1 MFLLHK
7 AVRQDQGH
15 GFLRK
20 TKLGLLSGIVLTGA
34 FSSLFLSGVV
44 SADEQPNTST
54 TSNIVQTP
62 PSAPNNQFETETVH
76 TVKETEQKAKVED
89 VKALG
94 VSVTQTETENV
105 GKAQTPSEVEPLRTT
120 AEEKVDAQIRD
131 LESAKAEQEQ
141 VKADRAKIDEFKTT
155 FINANYIKVKA
166 RVISQVNSR
175 DIDEDVSK
183 ESTVSPITSSSGEI
197 RYLKA
202 NELDLT
208 DTQGLYSAV
217 SKPTTEEVTET
228 FVKMPTNLGVTNN
241 YATNRIN
248 IGYPA
253 RIVELT
259 PNTVYSYTITPR
271 SNSVLSSVYG
281 IGSIETTAKFEY
293 TLPEETKLYA
303 TFSSKPV
310 ETHVIIK
317 NLTRRAE
324 NHTDFIG
331 YTRTYTYKDKQGNI
345 IPIKDLYAKFLDVQ
359 GFKGKGVITSSDIPK
374 SKLSEFELRS
384 VGADYTYR
392 QETSLLGENTIS
404 QKEYIASKVVPN
416 KRNQFTPRIV
426 YASNLQRVELT
437 DTEKAINGVSRTFHT
452 VTYTEV
458 QNKGLVTQKFVNE
471 QGVEIAPSVKSE
483 LKEVGSDVSLTHP
496 TDLDFENK
504 RYTFKEQDKQDITEI
519 VKGETVITYVYKQ
532 KYENNLPPVE
542 TETKIPIT
550 TTYVEDKTIDYGTE
564 IVESNGSEGKIV
576 TTTPKIVNE
585 LDGTVTDGKPTEKET
600 PMVPKVVKVGTK
612 PKVVETPIEFT
623 TTYEADPTK
632 EVGVTE
638 VKVAGV
644 LGKTITTTTY
654 TFDPDTWRVTVNP
667 STETREEP
675 TNKVVLVGTK
685 PSVTTT
691 PIPIET
697 EVISDLDLFEGE
709 EIEVSKGKEG
719 LTTVTVNHELDR
731 ATGKVTDL
739 PPVTT
744 VTPMEKRIVHVG
756 TKKRLANVITHYYK
770 VGTTEKI
777 HEDEIQRDLEVGSPY
792 KTGAD
797 FPEVVEVSHTNQ
809 TRTETLTTTV
819 YKLVETPNTATGIL
833 SREGAEV
840 VYYFKPV
847 VTTEVLQKNPTD
859 APKVELEEYTQ
870 PIGTSGEPLVNTEVE
885 FSGGVV
891 PNYAPKVDLGE
902 YTQPIG
908 TSGEPETHSNSTY
921 LKPLGTNGDPLVNTE
936 VEFTGGVTPNEVPK
950 LDVPTYD
957 NGTVPNTSPI
967 KELDEFKG
975 GVNPFDAP
983 TLDKP
988 EFKGGVTP
996 FDAPTLNK
1004 PELKVPEKP
1013 QNAPKQPK
1021 TPTEGKTTPTLNEP
1035 LKEQKRASE
1044 SKPTLPNTG
1053 TSESD
1058 LVISSLG
1065 VLGILGLLGFSKWKK
1080 SSDLEN

>member
-1 MFLLHK
+1 VFLLHK
-7 AVRQDQGH
+7 AVKQEKGH
-15 GFLRK
+15 GYLRK
-20 TKLGLLSGIVLTGA
+20 TKLGLLSGIILTTALG
-34 FSSLFLSGVV
+34 SLFLNGIV
-44 SADEQPNTST
+44 SADEQPNSST
-54 TSNIVQTP
+54 PPNAAQTP
-62 PSAPNNQFETETVH
+62 PSETVVQSEYETSTTH
-76 TVKETEQKAKVED
+76 TVKETELKAKVEE

-94 VSVTQTETENV
+94 VKVTETPTENV
-105 GKAQTPSEVEPLRTT
+105 GVANSSSEVTHLRTT
-120 AEEKVDAQIRD
+120 AEEKVDSQIRD

-141 VKADRAKIDEFKTT
+141 VKADRTKIDEFKNTL
-155 FINANYIKVKA
+155 INANYIKVKA
-166 RVISQVNSR
+166 RLVSQVNSR

-183 ESTVSPITSSSGEI
+183 EASVSPITSSSGEI

-202 NELDLT
+202 NELELT
-208 DTQGLYSAV
+208 DSQGLYNAV

-228 FVKMPTNLGVTNN
+228 FIKVPDRIGITDK
-241 YATNRIN
+241 YATNRVN

-271 SNSVLSSVYG
+271 SDSVLSSIYG

-345 IPIKDLYAKFLDVQ
+345 IPIKDLYAKFLDIQ

-384 VGADYTYR
+384 AGADYTYR

-426 YASNLQRVELT
+426 YASNIQRVELT

-483 LKEVGSDVSLTHP
+483 LKEVGSEVSLTHP

-585 LDGTVTDGKPTEKET
+585 LDGIVTDGKPTEKET

-612 PKVVETPIEFT
+612 PKVVETT
-623 TTYEADPTK
+623 TPYTTRYVEDNTK
-632 EVGVTE
+632 DKDYREVTRTG
-638 VKVAGV
+638 KA
-644 LGKTITTTTY
+644 GKTTTTTTY
-654 TFDPDTWRVTVNP
+654 TLNPNTGAVTSN
-667 STETREEP
+667 EP
-675 TNKVVLVGTK
+675 TTITEEAVEEVIIVGTK
-685 PSVTTT
+685 PTVVETTT
-691 PIPIET
+691 PYTTRYVEDNTKDKDYREVTRPGKAGKTTTTTTYTLDPNTGAVTPNEPTTITEEAVE
-697 EVISDLDLFEGE
+697 EVI
-709 EIEVSKGKEG
+709 
-719 LTTVTVNHELDR
+719 T
-731 ATGKVTDL
+731 
-739 PPVTT
+739 
-744 VTPMEKRIVHVG
+744 VG
-756 TKKRLANVITHYYK
+756 TKPK
-770 VGTTEKI
+770 VE
-777 HEDEIQRDLEVGSPY
+777 
-792 KTGAD
+792 
-797 FPEVVEVSHTNQ
+797 
-809 TRTETLTTTV
+809 
-819 YKLVETPNTATGIL
+819 
-833 SREGAEV
+833 
-840 VYYFKPV
+840 
-847 VTTEVLQKNPTD
+847 
-859 APKVELEEYTQ
+859 APKVET
-870 PIGTSGEPLVNTEVE
+870 PKVE
-885 FSGGVV
+885 TPKVETPKV
-891 PNYAPKVDLGE
+891 ETPKVETPKVETPKVETPKVETPKVEAPKV
-902 YTQPIG
+902 
-908 TSGEPETHSNSTY
+908 ETP
-921 LKPLGTNGDPLVNTE
+921 K
-936 VEFTGGVTPNEVPK
+936 VETPKVETPKVETPKVETPKVETPKVEVPK
-950 LDVPTYD
+950 
-957 NGTVPNTSPI
+957 S
-967 KELDEFKG
+967 
-975 GVNPFDAP
+975 
-983 TLDKP
+983 
-988 EFKGGVTP
+988 
-996 FDAPTLNK
+996 
-1004 PELKVPEKP
+1004 
-1013 QNAPKQPK
+1013 K
-1021 TPTEGKTTPTLNEP
+1021 TPTEQSTKETSQIPTSVAS
-1035 LKEQKRASE
+1035 KRE
-1044 SKPTLPNTG
+1044 ELPNTG
-1053 TSESD
+1053 TED
-1058 LVISSLG
+1058 HANLV
-1065 VLGILGLLGFSKWKK
+1065 VLGLLGVLSGFGFLAHKK
-1080 SSDLEN
+1080 KEVEK

>member
-7 AVRQDQGH
+7 AVKQEKGH
-15 GFLRK
+15 GYLRK
-20 TKLGLLSGIVLTGA
+20 TKLGLLSGIILTTALG
-34 FSSLFLSGVV
+34 SLFLNGIV
-44 SADEQPNTST
+44 SADEQPNSST
-54 TSNIVQTP
+54 PPNAAQTP
-62 PSAPNNQFETETVH
+62 PSETVVQSEYETSTTH
-76 TVKETEQKAKVED
+76 TVKETELKAKVEE

-94 VSVTQTETENV
+94 VKVTETPTENV
-105 GKAQTPSEVEPLRTT
+105 GVANSSSEVTHLRTT
-120 AEEKVDAQIRD
+120 AEEKVDSQIRD

-141 VKADRAKIDEFKTT
+141 VKADRTKIDEFKNTL
-155 FINANYIKVKA
+155 INANYIKVKA
-166 RVISQVNSR
+166 RLVSQVNSR

-183 ESTVSPITSSSGEI
+183 EASVSPITSSSGEI

-202 NELDLT
+202 NELELT
-208 DTQGLYSAV
+208 DSQGLYNAV

-228 FVKMPTNLGVTNN
+228 FIKVPDRIGITDK
-241 YATNRIN
+241 YATNRVN

-271 SNSVLSSVYG
+271 SDSVLSSIYG

-345 IPIKDLYAKFLDVQ
+345 IPIKDLYAKFLDIQ

-384 VGADYTYR
+384 AGADYTYR

-426 YASNLQRVELT
+426 YASNIQRVELT

-483 LKEVGSDVSLTHP
+483 LKEVGSEVSLTHP

-585 LDGTVTDGKPTEKET
+585 LDGIVTDGKPTEKET

-612 PKVVETPIEFT
+612 PTVVETT
-623 TTYEADPTK
+623 TPYTTRYVEDNTK
-632 EVGVTE
+632 DKDYREVTKSG
-638 VKVAGV
+638 KA
-644 LGKTITTTTY
+644 GKTTTTTTY
-654 TFDPDTWRVTVNP
+654 TLNPNTGAVTSN
-667 STETREEP
+667 EP
-675 TNKVVLVGTK
+675 TMITEEAVEEVITVGTK
-685 PSVTTT
+685 PTVVETTT
-691 PIPIET
+691 PYTTRYVEDNTKDKDYREVTKSGKSGKTTTTTTYTLNPNTGAVTSNEPTTITEEAVE
-697 EVISDLDLFEGE
+697 EVI
-709 EIEVSKGKEG
+709 
-719 LTTVTVNHELDR
+719 T
-731 ATGKVTDL
+731 
-739 PPVTT
+739 
-744 VTPMEKRIVHVG
+744 VG
-756 TKKRLANVITHYYK
+756 TKPTVVETTTPYTTRYVEDNTKDKDYREVTRPGKSGKTTTTTTYTLDPNTGAVTPNEPTTITEEAVEEVIT
-770 VGTTEKI
+770 VGTK
-777 HEDEIQRDLEVGSPY
+777 P
-792 KTGAD
+792 K
-797 FPEVVEVSHTNQ
+797 VE
-809 TRTETLTTTV
+809 
-819 YKLVETPNTATGIL
+819 
-833 SREGAEV
+833 
-840 VYYFKPV
+840 
-847 VTTEVLQKNPTD
+847 
-859 APKVELEEYTQ
+859 APKVET
-870 PIGTSGEPLVNTEVE
+870 PKVE
-885 FSGGVV
+885 TPKVETPKV
-891 PNYAPKVDLGE
+891 ETPKVETPKVETPKVETPKVETPKVETPKVETPKVETPKVETPKVEAPKVE
-902 YTQPIG
+902 APKI
-908 TSGEPETHSNSTY
+908 
-921 LKPLGTNGDPLVNTE
+921 
-936 VEFTGGVTPNEVPK
+936 EVPK
-950 LDVPTYD
+950 
-957 NGTVPNTSPI
+957 S
-967 KELDEFKG
+967 
-975 GVNPFDAP
+975 
-983 TLDKP
+983 
-988 EFKGGVTP
+988 
-996 FDAPTLNK
+996 
-1004 PELKVPEKP
+1004 
-1013 QNAPKQPK
+1013 K
-1021 TPTEGKTTPTLNEP
+1021 TPTEQSTKETSQIPTSVAS
-1035 LKEQKRASE
+1035 KRE
-1044 SKPTLPNTG
+1044 ELPNTG
-1053 TSESD
+1053 TED
-1058 LVISSLG
+1058 HANLV
-1065 VLGILGLLGFSKWKK
+1065 VLGLLGVLSGFGFLAHKK
-1080 SSDLEN
+1080 KEVEK

>member
-7 AVRQDQGH
+7 AVKQEKGH
-15 GFLRK
+15 GYLRK
-20 TKLGLLSGIVLTGA
+20 TKLGLLSGIILTTALG
-34 FSSLFLSGVV
+34 SLFLNGIV
-44 SADEQPNTST
+44 SADEQPNSST
-54 TSNIVQTP
+54 PPNAAQTP
-62 PSAPNNQFETETVH
+62 PSETVVQSEYETSTTH
-76 TVKETEQKAKVED
+76 TVKETELKAKVEE

-94 VSVTQTETENV
+94 VKVTETPTENV
-105 GKAQTPSEVEPLRTT
+105 GVANSSSEVTHLRTT
-120 AEEKVDAQIRD
+120 AEEKVDSQIRD

-141 VKADRAKIDEFKTT
+141 VKADRTKIDEFKNTL
-155 FINANYIKVKA
+155 INANYIKVKA
-166 RVISQVNSR
+166 RLVSQVNSR

-183 ESTVSPITSSSGEI
+183 EASVSPITSSSGEI

-202 NELDLT
+202 NELELT
-208 DTQGLYSAV
+208 DSQGLYNAV

-228 FVKMPTNLGVTNN
+228 FIKVPDRIGITDK
-241 YATNRIN
+241 YATNRVN

-271 SNSVLSSVYG
+271 SDSVLSSIYG

-345 IPIKDLYAKFLDVQ
+345 IPIKDLYAKFLDIQ

-384 VGADYTYR
+384 AGADYTYR

-426 YASNLQRVELT
+426 YASNIQRVELT

-483 LKEVGSDVSLTHP
+483 LKEVGSEVSLTHP

-576 TTTPKIVNE
+576 TTTSKIVNE
-585 LDGTVTDGKPTEKET
+585 LDGTVTDGKSTEKET

-612 PKVVETPIEFT
+612 PTVVETT
-623 TTYEADPTK
+623 TPYTTRYVEDNTK
-632 EVGVTE
+632 DKDYREVTKSG
-638 VKVAGV
+638 KS
-644 LGKTITTTTY
+644 GKTTTTTTY
-654 TFDPDTWRVTVNP
+654 TLNPNTGAVTSN
-667 STETREEP
+667 EP
-675 TNKVVLVGTK
+675 TMITEEAVEEVITVGTK
-685 PSVTTT
+685 PTVVETTT
-691 PIPIET
+691 PYTTRYVEDNTKDKDYREVTKSGKSGKTTTTTTYTLNPNTGAVTSNEPTTITEEAVE
-697 EVISDLDLFEGE
+697 EVI
-709 EIEVSKGKEG
+709 
-719 LTTVTVNHELDR
+719 T
-731 ATGKVTDL
+731 
-739 PPVTT
+739 
-744 VTPMEKRIVHVG
+744 VG
-756 TKKRLANVITHYYK
+756 TKPTVVETTTPYTTRYVEDNTKDKDYREVTRPGKSGKTTTTTTYTLDPNTGAVTPNEPTTITEEAVEEVIT
-770 VGTTEKI
+770 VGTK
-777 HEDEIQRDLEVGSPY
+777 P
-792 KTGAD
+792 K
-797 FPEVVEVSHTNQ
+797 VE
-809 TRTETLTTTV
+809 
-819 YKLVETPNTATGIL
+819 
-833 SREGAEV
+833 
-840 VYYFKPV
+840 
-847 VTTEVLQKNPTD
+847 
-859 APKVELEEYTQ
+859 APKVET
-870 PIGTSGEPLVNTEVE
+870 
-885 FSGGVV
+885 
-891 PNYAPKVDLGE
+891 PKV
-902 YTQPIG
+902 
-908 TSGEPETHSNSTY
+908 ETP
-921 LKPLGTNGDPLVNTE
+921 K
-936 VEFTGGVTPNEVPK
+936 VETPKVETPKVEVPK
-950 LDVPTYD
+950 
-957 NGTVPNTSPI
+957 S
-967 KELDEFKG
+967 
-975 GVNPFDAP
+975 
-983 TLDKP
+983 
-988 EFKGGVTP
+988 
-996 FDAPTLNK
+996 
-1004 PELKVPEKP
+1004 
-1013 QNAPKQPK
+1013 K
-1021 TPTEGKTTPTLNEP
+1021 TPTEQSTKETSQIPTSVAS
-1035 LKEQKRASE
+1035 KRE
-1044 SKPTLPNTG
+1044 ELPNTG
-1053 TSESD
+1053 TED
-1058 LVISSLG
+1058 HANLV
-1065 VLGILGLLGFSKWKK
+1065 VLGLLGVLSGFGFLAHKK
-1080 SSDLEN
+1080 KEVEK

>member
-7 AVRQDQGH
+7 AVKQEKGH
-15 GFLRK
+15 GYLRK
-20 TKLGLLSGIVLTGA
+20 TKLGLLSGIILTTALG
-34 FSSLFLSGVV
+34 SLFLNGIV
-44 SADEQPNTST
+44 SADEQPNSST
-54 TSNIVQTP
+54 PPNAAQTP
-62 PSAPNNQFETETVH
+62 PSETVVQSEYETSTTH
-76 TVKETEQKAKVED
+76 TVKETELKAKVEE

-94 VSVTQTETENV
+94 VKVTETPTENV
-105 GKAQTPSEVEPLRTT
+105 GVANSSSEVTHLRTT

-141 VKADRAKIDEFKTT
+141 VKADRTKIDEFKNTL
-155 FINANYIKVKA
+155 INANYIKVKA
-166 RVISQVNSR
+166 RLVSQVNSR

-183 ESTVSPITSSSGEI
+183 EASVSPITSSSGEI

-202 NELDLT
+202 NELELT
-208 DTQGLYSAV
+208 DSQGLYNAV

-228 FVKMPTNLGVTNN
+228 FIKVPARIGITDK
-241 YATNRIN
+241 YATNRVN

-271 SNSVLSSVYG
+271 SDSVLSSIYG

-374 SKLSEFELRS
+374 SKLSEFEVRS
-384 VGADYTYR
+384 AGADYTYR

-483 LKEVGSDVSLTHP
+483 LKEVGSEVSLTHP

-550 TTYVEDKTIDYGTE
+550 TTYVEDKTIDYGKE

-585 LDGTVTDGKPTEKET
+585 LDGIVTDGKPTEKET

-612 PKVVETPIEFT
+612 PKVVETT
-623 TTYEADPTK
+623 TPYTTRYVEDNTK
-632 EVGVTE
+632 DKDYREVTRPG
-638 VKVAGV
+638 KS
-644 LGKTITTTTY
+644 GKTTTTTTY
-654 TFDPDTWRVTVNP
+654 TLNPNTGAVTSN
-667 STETREEP
+667 EP
-675 TNKVVLVGTK
+675 TMITEEAVEEVITVGTK
-685 PSVTTT
+685 PKVVETTT
-691 PIPIET
+691 PYTTRYVEDNTKDKDYREVTRTGKAGKTTTTTTYTLDPNTGAVTPNEPTTITEEAVE
-697 EVISDLDLFEGE
+697 EVI
-709 EIEVSKGKEG
+709 
-719 LTTVTVNHELDR
+719 T
-731 ATGKVTDL
+731 
-739 PPVTT
+739 
-744 VTPMEKRIVHVG
+744 VG
-756 TKKRLANVITHYYK
+756 TKPK
-770 VGTTEKI
+770 VE
-777 HEDEIQRDLEVGSPY
+777 
-792 KTGAD
+792 
-797 FPEVVEVSHTNQ
+797 
-809 TRTETLTTTV
+809 
-819 YKLVETPNTATGIL
+819 
-833 SREGAEV
+833 
-840 VYYFKPV
+840 
-847 VTTEVLQKNPTD
+847 
-859 APKVELEEYTQ
+859 APKVET
-870 PIGTSGEPLVNTEVE
+870 PKVE
-885 FSGGVV
+885 TPKVETPKV
-891 PNYAPKVDLGE
+891 ETPKVETPKVETPKVETPKVEAPKVE
-902 YTQPIG
+902 AP
-908 TSGEPETHSNSTY
+908 
-921 LKPLGTNGDPLVNTE
+921 K
-936 VEFTGGVTPNEVPK
+936 VEAPKVEAPKVEAPKIEVPK
-950 LDVPTYD
+950 
-957 NGTVPNTSPI
+957 S
-967 KELDEFKG
+967 
-975 GVNPFDAP
+975 
-983 TLDKP
+983 
-988 EFKGGVTP
+988 
-996 FDAPTLNK
+996 
-1004 PELKVPEKP
+1004 
-1013 QNAPKQPK
+1013 K
-1021 TPTEGKTTPTLNEP
+1021 TPTEQSTKETSQIPTSVAS
-1035 LKEQKRASE
+1035 KRE
-1044 SKPTLPNTG
+1044 ELPNTG
-1053 TSESD
+1053 TED
-1058 LVISSLG
+1058 HANLV
-1065 VLGILGLLGFSKWKK
+1065 VLGLLGVLSGFGFLAHKK
-1080 SSDLEN
+1080 KEVEK

>member
-7 AVRQDQGH
+7 AVKQEKGH
-15 GFLRK
+15 GYLRK
-20 TKLGLLSGIVLTGA
+20 TKLGLLSGIILTTALG
-34 FSSLFLSGVV
+34 SLFLNGIV
-44 SADEQPNTST
+44 SADEQPNSST
-54 TSNIVQTP
+54 PPNAAQTP
-62 PSAPNNQFETETVH
+62 PSETVVQSEYETSTTH
-76 TVKETEQKAKVED
+76 TVKETELKAKVEE

-94 VSVTQTETENV
+94 VKVTETPTENV
-105 GKAQTPSEVEPLRTT
+105 GVANSSSEVTHLRAT

-141 VKADRAKIDEFKTT
+141 VKADRTKIDEFKNTL
-155 FINANYIKVKA
+155 INANYIKVKA
-166 RVISQVNSR
+166 RLVSQVNSR

-183 ESTVSPITSSSGEI
+183 EASVSPITSSSGEI

-202 NELDLT
+202 NELELT
-208 DTQGLYSAV
+208 DSQGLYNAV

-228 FVKMPTNLGVTNN
+228 FIKVPARIGITDK
-241 YATNRIN
+241 YATNRVN

-271 SNSVLSSVYG
+271 SDSVLSSIYG

-483 LKEVGSDVSLTHP
+483 LKEVGSEVSLTHP

-585 LDGTVTDGKPTEKET
+585 LDGIVADGKPTEKET

-612 PKVVETPIEFT
+612 PTVVETT
-623 TTYEADPTK
+623 TPYTTRYVEDSTK
-632 EVGVTE
+632 DKDYREVTRPG
-638 VKVAGV
+638 KS
-644 LGKTITTTTY
+644 GKTTTTTTY
-654 TFDPDTWRVTVNP
+654 TLDPNTGAVTPN
-667 STETREEP
+667 EP
-675 TNKVVLVGTK
+675 TTITEEAVEEVITVGTK
-685 PSVTTT
+685 P
-691 PIPIET
+691 
-697 EVISDLDLFEGE
+697 
-709 EIEVSKGKEG
+709 
-719 LTTVTVNHELDR
+719 
-731 ATGKVTDL
+731 KV
-739 PPVTT
+739 
-744 VTPMEKRIVHVG
+744 E
-756 TKKRLANVITHYYK
+756 
-770 VGTTEKI
+770 
-777 HEDEIQRDLEVGSPY
+777 
-792 KTGAD
+792 
-797 FPEVVEVSHTNQ
+797 
-809 TRTETLTTTV
+809 
-819 YKLVETPNTATGIL
+819 
-833 SREGAEV
+833 
-840 VYYFKPV
+840 
-847 VTTEVLQKNPTD
+847 
-859 APKVELEEYTQ
+859 APKVET
-870 PIGTSGEPLVNTEVE
+870 
-885 FSGGVV
+885 
-891 PNYAPKVDLGE
+891 PKV
-902 YTQPIG
+902 
-908 TSGEPETHSNSTY
+908 ETP
-921 LKPLGTNGDPLVNTE
+921 K
-936 VEFTGGVTPNEVPK
+936 VETPKVETPKVETPKVESPKVESPKVETPKVETPKVETPKVETPKVETPKVEVPK
-950 LDVPTYD
+950 
-957 NGTVPNTSPI
+957 S
-967 KELDEFKG
+967 
-975 GVNPFDAP
+975 
-983 TLDKP
+983 
-988 EFKGGVTP
+988 
-996 FDAPTLNK
+996 
-1004 PELKVPEKP
+1004 
-1013 QNAPKQPK
+1013 K
-1021 TPTEGKTTPTLNEP
+1021 TPTEQSTKETSQIPTSVAS
-1035 LKEQKRASE
+1035 KRE
-1044 SKPTLPNTG
+1044 ELPNTG
-1053 TSESD
+1053 TED
-1058 LVISSLG
+1058 HANLV
-1065 VLGILGLLGFSKWKK
+1065 VLGLLGVLSGFGFLAHKK
-1080 SSDLEN
+1080 KEVEK

>member
-7 AVRQDQGH
+7 AVKQEKGH
-15 GFLRK
+15 GYLRK
-20 TKLGLLSGIVLTGA
+20 TKLGLLSGIILTTALG
-34 FSSLFLSGVV
+34 SLFLNGIV
-44 SADEQPNTST
+44 SADEQPTNPTTSVQLSQPAGESSQNEFETST
-54 TSNIVQTP
+54 SH
-62 PSAPNNQFETETVH
+62 A
-76 TVKETEQKAKVED
+76 VKEAELKAKVEE

-94 VSVTQTETENV
+94 ITVNETPVENV
-105 GKAQTPSEVEPLRTT
+105 GTANTPSEVNPLRKT
-120 AEEKVDAQIRD
+120 AEEKVDAEIQS

-141 VKADRAKIDEFKTT
+141 VKADRVKIDEFKNT

-166 RVISQVNSR
+166 RLVSQVNSR
-175 DIDEDVSK
+175 DINEDVSK
-183 ESTVSPITSSSGEI
+183 EASVSPITSSNGELH
-197 RYLKA
+197 YLKA

-208 DTQGLYSAV
+208 DSQGLYNAV

-228 FVKMPTNLGVTNN
+228 FIKVPDRIGITDK
-241 YATNRIN
+241 YETNRVN

-271 SNSVLSSVYG
+271 SDSVLSSIYG

-384 VGADYTYR
+384 AGADYTYR

-483 LKEVGSDVSLTHP
+483 LKEVGSEVSLTHP

-550 TTYVEDKTIDYGTE
+550 TTYVEDKTIEYGTE

-585 LDGTVTDGKPTEKET
+585 LDGIVTDGKPTEKET

-612 PKVVETPIEFT
+612 PKVVETT
-623 TTYEADPTK
+623 TPYTTRYVEDNTK
-632 EVGVTE
+632 DKDYREVTRTG
-638 VKVAGV
+638 KAG
-644 LGKTITTTTY
+644 KTTTTITY
-654 TFDPDTWRVTVNP
+654 TLDPNTGAVTPN
-667 STETREEP
+667 EP
-675 TNKVVLVGTK
+675 TTITEEAVEEVITVGTK
-685 PSVTTT
+685 P
-691 PIPIET
+691 
-697 EVISDLDLFEGE
+697 
-709 EIEVSKGKEG
+709 
-719 LTTVTVNHELDR
+719 
-731 ATGKVTDL
+731 KV
-739 PPVTT
+739 
-744 VTPMEKRIVHVG
+744 E
-756 TKKRLANVITHYYK
+756 
-770 VGTTEKI
+770 
-777 HEDEIQRDLEVGSPY
+777 
-792 KTGAD
+792 
-797 FPEVVEVSHTNQ
+797 
-809 TRTETLTTTV
+809 
-819 YKLVETPNTATGIL
+819 
-833 SREGAEV
+833 
-840 VYYFKPV
+840 
-847 VTTEVLQKNPTD
+847 
-859 APKVELEEYTQ
+859 APKVET
-870 PIGTSGEPLVNTEVE
+870 
-885 FSGGVV
+885 
-891 PNYAPKVDLGE
+891 PKV
-902 YTQPIG
+902 
-908 TSGEPETHSNSTY
+908 ETP
-921 LKPLGTNGDPLVNTE
+921 K
-936 VEFTGGVTPNEVPK
+936 VETPKVETPKVETPKVETPKVETPKVETPKVETPKVETPKVETPKVETPKVETPKVETPKVETPKVETPKVETPKVETPKVETPKVETPKVETPKVETPKVETPKVETPKVEVPK
-950 LDVPTYD
+950 
-957 NGTVPNTSPI
+957 S
-967 KELDEFKG
+967 
-975 GVNPFDAP
+975 
-983 TLDKP
+983 
-988 EFKGGVTP
+988 
-996 FDAPTLNK
+996 
-1004 PELKVPEKP
+1004 
-1013 QNAPKQPK
+1013 K
-1021 TPTEGKTTPTLNEP
+1021 TPTEQSTKETSQIPTSVAS
-1035 LKEQKRASE
+1035 KRE
-1044 SKPTLPNTG
+1044 ELPNTG
-1053 TSESD
+1053 TED
-1058 LVISSLG
+1058 HANLV
-1065 VLGILGLLGFSKWKK
+1065 VLGLLGVLSGFGFLAHKK
-1080 SSDLEN
+1080 KEVEK

>member
-7 AVRQDQGH
+7 AVRQEQGH

-20 TKLGLLSGIVLTGA
+20 TKLGLLSGIILTGA
-34 FSSLFLSGVV
+34 LSSLFLSGVV
-44 SADEQPNTST
+44 SADEQPNAST
-54 TSNIVQTP
+54 TPNTAQTP
-62 PSAPNNQFETETVH
+62 PSENTQFETETVH
-76 TVKETEQKAKVED
+76 TVKETELKAKVEE
-89 VKALG
+89 VKAFG

-131 LESAKAEQEQ
+131 LESAKAEKEQ
-141 VKADRAKIDEFKTT
+141 VKADRAKIDEFKNT
-155 FINANYIKVKA
+155 FINANYIKVKSK
-166 RVISQVNSR
+166 VISQVNSR

-183 ESTVSPITSSSGEI
+183 ESTVSSITSNSGEI

-228 FVKMPTNLGVTNN
+228 FVKMPTNLGVTTN

-345 IPIKDLYAKFLDVQ
+345 IPIKDLYAKFLDIQ

-384 VGADYTYR
+384 AGADYTYR

-426 YASNLQRVELT
+426 YASNIQRVELT

-483 LKEVGSDVSLTHP
+483 LKEVGSEVSLTHP

-532 KYENNLPPVE
+532 KYENNLPPVV
-542 TETKIPIT
+542 TETKIPIA
-550 TTYVEDKTIDYGTE
+550 TTYVEDKTIDYDTE
-564 IVESNGSEGKIV
+564 VIESNGSEGKIV

-623 TTYEADPTK
+623 TTYEADSTK
-632 EVGVTE
+632 EVGITE
-638 VKVAGV
+638 DKVAGV
-644 LGKTITTTTY
+644 PGKTITTTTY

-675 TNKVVLVGTK
+675 TTKVVLVGTK
-685 PSVTTT
+685 PNITTT

-697 EVISDLDLFEGE
+697 EIISDPNLFEGE

-744 VTPMEKRIVHVG
+744 VTPMEKRVIHVG

-777 HEDEIQRDLEVGSPY
+777 HEDEIQRDLEVGSTY
-792 KTGAD
+792 TTSAD

-819 YKLVETPNTATGIL
+819 YKLVKTPNTATGIL
-833 SREGAEV
+833 PREGTEV

-859 APKVELEEYTQ
+859 APKVELEEYTK

-885 FSGGVV
+885 FSGWVT
-891 PNYAPKVDLGE
+891 PNDAPKHTLEE

-936 VEFTGGVTPNEVPK
+936 VDFAGGVIPNEAPK
-950 LDVPTYD
+950 LEVPTYD
-957 NGTVPNTSPI
+957 NGTVPNTAPI
-967 KELDEFKG
+967 REVEEFKG
-975 GVNPFDAP
+975 GVNPLDAP

-988 EFKGGVTP
+988 EFKGGVVP
-996 FDAPTLNK
+996 MDAPQLDK

-1013 QNAPKQPK
+1013 QIVSEQPK
-1021 TPTEGKTTPTLNEP
+1021 TSTEGNNTPTPKEP
-1035 LKEQKRASE
+1035 LKEQNRASE
-1044 SKPTLPNTG
+1044 NKPTLPNTG
-1053 TSESD
+1053 ASESD

-1065 VLGILGLLGFSKWKK
+1065 VLGILGLLGFGKWKK
-1080 SSDLEN
+1080 SADLDN

>member
-7 AVRQDQGH
+7 AVKQEKGH
-15 GFLRK
+15 GYLRK
-20 TKLGLLSGIVLTGA
+20 TKLGLLSGIILTTALG
-34 FSSLFLSGVV
+34 SLCLNGIV
-44 SADEQPNTST
+44 SADEQPNSST
-54 TSNIVQTP
+54 PPNAAQTP
-62 PSAPNNQFETETVH
+62 PSETVVQSEYETSTTH
-76 TVKETEQKAKVED
+76 TVKETELKAKVEE

-94 VSVTQTETENV
+94 VKVTETPTENV
-105 GKAQTPSEVEPLRTT
+105 GVANSSSEVTHLRTT
-120 AEEKVDAQIRD
+120 AEEKVDSQIRD

-141 VKADRAKIDEFKTT
+141 VKADRTKIDEFKNTL
-155 FINANYIKVKA
+155 INANYIKVKA
-166 RVISQVNSR
+166 RLVSQVNSR

-183 ESTVSPITSSSGEI
+183 EASVSPITSSSGEI

-202 NELDLT
+202 NELELT
-208 DTQGLYSAV
+208 DSQGLYNAV

-228 FVKMPTNLGVTNN
+228 FIKVPDRIGITDK
-241 YATNRIN
+241 YATNRVN

-271 SNSVLSSVYG
+271 SDSVLSSIYG

-359 GFKGKGVITSSDIPK
+359 GFQGKGVITSSDIPK

-384 VGADYTYR
+384 AGADYTYR

-426 YASNLQRVELT
+426 YASNIQRVELT

-483 LKEVGSDVSLTHP
+483 LKEVGSEVSLTHP

-550 TTYVEDKTIDYGTE
+550 TTYVEDKTIDYGKE

-612 PKVVETPIEFT
+612 PTVVETT
-623 TTYEADPTK
+623 TPYTTRYVEDNTK
-632 EVGVTE
+632 DKDYREVTRPG
-638 VKVAGV
+638 KA
-644 LGKTITTTTY
+644 GKTTTTTTY
-654 TFDPDTWRVTVNP
+654 TLNPNTGAVTPN
-667 STETREEP
+667 EP
-675 TNKVVLVGTK
+675 TTITEEAVEEVITVGTK
-685 PSVTTT
+685 PTVVETTT
-691 PIPIET
+691 PYTTRYVEDNTKDKDYREVTRPGKAGKTTTTTTYTLNPNTGAVTPNEPTTITEEAVE
-697 EVISDLDLFEGE
+697 EVI
-709 EIEVSKGKEG
+709 
-719 LTTVTVNHELDR
+719 T
-731 ATGKVTDL
+731 
-739 PPVTT
+739 
-744 VTPMEKRIVHVG
+744 VG
-756 TKKRLANVITHYYK
+756 TKPK
-770 VGTTEKI
+770 VE
-777 HEDEIQRDLEVGSPY
+777 
-792 KTGAD
+792 
-797 FPEVVEVSHTNQ
+797 
-809 TRTETLTTTV
+809 
-819 YKLVETPNTATGIL
+819 
-833 SREGAEV
+833 
-840 VYYFKPV
+840 
-847 VTTEVLQKNPTD
+847 
-859 APKVELEEYTQ
+859 APKVET
-870 PIGTSGEPLVNTEVE
+870 
-885 FSGGVV
+885 
-891 PNYAPKVDLGE
+891 PKV
-902 YTQPIG
+902 
-908 TSGEPETHSNSTY
+908 ETP
-921 LKPLGTNGDPLVNTE
+921 K
-936 VEFTGGVTPNEVPK
+936 VETPKVETPKVETPKVETPKVETPKVETPKVETPKVETPKVETPKVETPKVETPKVETPKVETPKVEVPK
-950 LDVPTYD
+950 
-957 NGTVPNTSPI
+957 S
-967 KELDEFKG
+967 
-975 GVNPFDAP
+975 
-983 TLDKP
+983 
-988 EFKGGVTP
+988 
-996 FDAPTLNK
+996 
-1004 PELKVPEKP
+1004 
-1013 QNAPKQPK
+1013 K
-1021 TPTEGKTTPTLNEP
+1021 TPTEQSTKETSQIPTSVVS
-1035 LKEQKRASE
+1035 KRE
-1044 SKPTLPNTG
+1044 ELPNTG
-1053 TSESD
+1053 TED
-1058 LVISSLG
+1058 HANLV
-1065 VLGILGLLGFSKWKK
+1065 VLGLLGVLSGFGFLAHKK
-1080 SSDLEN
+1080 KEVEK

>member
-7 AVRQDQGH
+7 AVKQEKGH
-15 GFLRK
+15 GYLRK
-20 TKLGLLSGIVLTGA
+20 TKLGLLSGIILTTALG
-34 FSSLFLSGVV
+34 SLFLNGIV
-44 SADEQPNTST
+44 SADEQPNSST
-54 TSNIVQTP
+54 PPNAAQTP
-62 PSAPNNQFETETVH
+62 PSETVVQSEYETSTTH
-76 TVKETEQKAKVED
+76 TVKETELKAKVEE

-94 VSVTQTETENV
+94 VKVTETPTENV
-105 GKAQTPSEVEPLRTT
+105 GVANSSSEVTHLRAT

-141 VKADRAKIDEFKTT
+141 VKADRTKIDEFKNTL
-155 FINANYIKVKA
+155 INANYIKVKA
-166 RVISQVNSR
+166 RLVSQVNSR

-183 ESTVSPITSSSGEI
+183 EASVSPITSSSGEI

-202 NELDLT
+202 NELELT
-208 DTQGLYSAV
+208 DSQGLYNAV

-228 FVKMPTNLGVTNN
+228 FIKVPDRIGITDK
-241 YATNRIN
+241 YATNRVN

-271 SNSVLSSVYG
+271 SDSVLSSIYG

-359 GFKGKGVITSSDIPK
+359 GFQGKGVITSSDIPK

-426 YASNLQRVELT
+426 YASNIQRVELT

-458 QNKGLVTQKFVNE
+458 KNKGLVTQKFVNE
-471 QGVEIAPSVKSE
+471 QGVEIAPSVKSD
-483 LKEVGSDVSLTHP
+483 LKEVGSAVSLTHQ

-550 TTYVEDKTIDYGTE
+550 TTYVEDKTIDYGKE

-612 PKVVETPIEFT
+612 PTVVETT
-623 TTYEADPTK
+623 TPYTTRYVEDNTK
-632 EVGVTE
+632 DKDYREVTRPG
-638 VKVAGV
+638 KS
-644 LGKTITTTTY
+644 GKTTTTTTY
-654 TFDPDTWRVTVNP
+654 TLNPNTGAVTSN
-667 STETREEP
+667 EP
-675 TNKVVLVGTK
+675 TMITEEAVEEVITVGTK
-685 PSVTTT
+685 PKVVETTT
-691 PIPIET
+691 PYTTRYVEDSTKDKDYREVTRPGKSGKTTTTTTYTLDPNTGAVTPNEPTTITEEAVE
-697 EVISDLDLFEGE
+697 EVI
-709 EIEVSKGKEG
+709 
-719 LTTVTVNHELDR
+719 T
-731 ATGKVTDL
+731 
-739 PPVTT
+739 
-744 VTPMEKRIVHVG
+744 VG
-756 TKKRLANVITHYYK
+756 TKPK
-770 VGTTEKI
+770 
-777 HEDEIQRDLEVGSPY
+777 
-792 KTGAD
+792 
-797 FPEVVEVSHTNQ
+797 
-809 TRTETLTTTV
+809 
-819 YKLVETPNTATGIL
+819 VETPKVETPKVETPKV
-833 SREGAEV
+833 ETPKVETPKV
-840 VYYFKPV
+840 ETPKVETPKVETPKV
-847 VTTEVLQKNPTD
+847 ETPKVE
-859 APKVELEEYTQ
+859 APKVET
-870 PIGTSGEPLVNTEVE
+870 
-885 FSGGVV
+885 
-891 PNYAPKVDLGE
+891 PKV
-902 YTQPIG
+902 
-908 TSGEPETHSNSTY
+908 ETP
-921 LKPLGTNGDPLVNTE
+921 K
-936 VEFTGGVTPNEVPK
+936 VETPKVETPKVETPKVEVPK
-950 LDVPTYD
+950 
-957 NGTVPNTSPI
+957 S
-967 KELDEFKG
+967 
-975 GVNPFDAP
+975 
-983 TLDKP
+983 
-988 EFKGGVTP
+988 
-996 FDAPTLNK
+996 
-1004 PELKVPEKP
+1004 
-1013 QNAPKQPK
+1013 K
-1021 TPTEGKTTPTLNEP
+1021 TPTEQSTKETSQIPTSVAS
-1035 LKEQKRASE
+1035 KRE
-1044 SKPTLPNTG
+1044 ELPNTG
-1053 TSESD
+1053 TED
-1058 LVISSLG
+1058 HANLV
-1065 VLGILGLLGFSKWKK
+1065 VLGLLGVLSGFGFLANKK
-1080 SSDLEN
+1080 KEVEK

>member
-7 AVRQDQGH
+7 AVKQEKGH
-15 GFLRK
+15 GYLRK
-20 TKLGLLSGIVLTGA
+20 TKLGLLSGIILTTALG
-34 FSSLFLSGVV
+34 SLFLNGIV
-44 SADEQPNTST
+44 SADEQPNSST
-54 TSNIVQTP
+54 PPNAAQTP
-62 PSAPNNQFETETVH
+62 PSETVVQSEYETSTTH
-76 TVKETEQKAKVED
+76 TVKETELKAKVEE

-94 VSVTQTETENV
+94 VKVTETPTENV
-105 GKAQTPSEVEPLRTT
+105 GVANSSSEVTHLRAT

-141 VKADRAKIDEFKTT
+141 VKADRVKIDEFKNT

-166 RVISQVNSR
+166 RLVSQVNSR

-183 ESTVSPITSSSGEI
+183 EASVSPITSSNGELH
-197 RYLKA
+197 YLKA
-202 NELDLT
+202 NELELT
-208 DTQGLYSAV
+208 DSQGLYNAV

-228 FVKMPTNLGVTNN
+228 FIKVPARIGITDK
-241 YATNRIN
+241 YATNRVN

-271 SNSVLSSVYG
+271 SDSVLSSIYG

-293 TLPEETKLYA
+293 TLPEKTKLYA

-483 LKEVGSDVSLTHP
+483 LKEVGSEVSLTHP

-550 TTYVEDKTIDYGTE
+550 TTYVEDKTIDYGKE

-600 PMVPKVVKVGTK
+600 PMVPKVVIVGTKPTVVETTTPYTTRYVEDSTKDKDYREVTRPGKSGKTTTTTTYTLDPNTGAVTPNEPTTITEEAVEEVITVGTK
-612 PKVVETPIEFT
+612 PKVE
-623 TTYEADPTK
+623 
-632 EVGVTE
+632 
-638 VKVAGV
+638 
-644 LGKTITTTTY
+644 
-654 TFDPDTWRVTVNP
+654 
-667 STETREEP
+667 
-675 TNKVVLVGTK
+675 
-685 PSVTTT
+685 
-691 PIPIET
+691 
-697 EVISDLDLFEGE
+697 
-709 EIEVSKGKEG
+709 
-719 LTTVTVNHELDR
+719 
-731 ATGKVTDL
+731 
-739 PPVTT
+739 
-744 VTPMEKRIVHVG
+744 
-756 TKKRLANVITHYYK
+756 
-770 VGTTEKI
+770 
-777 HEDEIQRDLEVGSPY
+777 
-792 KTGAD
+792 
-797 FPEVVEVSHTNQ
+797 
-809 TRTETLTTTV
+809 
-819 YKLVETPNTATGIL
+819 
-833 SREGAEV
+833 
-840 VYYFKPV
+840 
-847 VTTEVLQKNPTD
+847 
-859 APKVELEEYTQ
+859 APKVET
-870 PIGTSGEPLVNTEVE
+870 PKVE
-885 FSGGVV
+885 TPKVETPKVETPKVEMPKVETPKVETPKVESPKVESPKVETPKVETPKVETPKVETPKVETPSVETPTVETPMVETPKVDSPTVV
-891 PNYAPKVDLGE
+891 APKVE
-902 YTQPIG
+902 AP
-908 TSGEPETHSNSTY
+908 
-921 LKPLGTNGDPLVNTE
+921 K
-936 VEFTGGVTPNEVPK
+936 VEAPKVEAPKVEAPKIEVPK
-950 LDVPTYD
+950 
-957 NGTVPNTSPI
+957 S
-967 KELDEFKG
+967 
-975 GVNPFDAP
+975 
-983 TLDKP
+983 
-988 EFKGGVTP
+988 
-996 FDAPTLNK
+996 
-1004 PELKVPEKP
+1004 
-1013 QNAPKQPK
+1013 K
-1021 TPTEGKTTPTLNEP
+1021 TPTEQSTKETSQIPTSVAS
-1035 LKEQKRASE
+1035 KRE
-1044 SKPTLPNTG
+1044 ELPNTG
-1053 TSESD
+1053 TED
-1058 LVISSLG
+1058 HANLV
-1065 VLGILGLLGFSKWKK
+1065 VLGLLGVLSGFGFLAHKK
-1080 SSDLEN
+1080 KEVEK

>member
-7 AVRQDQGH
+7 AVKQEKGH
-15 GFLRK
+15 GYLRK
-20 TKLGLLSGIVLTGA
+20 TKLGLLSGIILTTALG
-34 FSSLFLSGVV
+34 SLFLNGIV
-44 SADEQPNTST
+44 SADEQPNSST
-54 TSNIVQTP
+54 PPNAAQTP
-62 PSAPNNQFETETVH
+62 PSETVVQSEYETSTTH
-76 TVKETEQKAKVED
+76 TVKETELKAKVEE

-94 VSVTQTETENV
+94 VKVTETPTENV
-105 GKAQTPSEVEPLRTT
+105 GVANSSSEVTHLRTT
-120 AEEKVDAQIRD
+120 AEEKVDSQIRD

-141 VKADRAKIDEFKTT
+141 VKADRTKIDEFKNTL
-155 FINANYIKVKA
+155 INTNYIKVKA
-166 RVISQVNSR
+166 RLVSQVNSR

-183 ESTVSPITSSSGEI
+183 EASVSPITSSSGEI

-202 NELDLT
+202 NELELT
-208 DTQGLYSAV
+208 DSQGLYNAV

-228 FVKMPTNLGVTNN
+228 FIKVPDRIGITDK
-241 YATNRIN
+241 YATNRVN

-271 SNSVLSSVYG
+271 SDSVLSSIYG

-345 IPIKDLYAKFLDVQ
+345 IPIKDLYAKFLDIQ

-384 VGADYTYR
+384 AGADYTYR

-426 YASNLQRVELT
+426 YASNIQRVELT

-483 LKEVGSDVSLTHP
+483 LKEVGSEVSLTHP

-585 LDGTVTDGKPTEKET
+585 LDGIVTDGKPTEKET

-612 PKVVETPIEFT
+612 PKVVETT
-623 TTYEADPTK
+623 TPYTTRYVEDNTK
-632 EVGVTE
+632 DKDYREVTRTG
-638 VKVAGV
+638 KA
-644 LGKTITTTTY
+644 GKTTTTTTY
-654 TFDPDTWRVTVNP
+654 TLNPNTGAVTSN
-667 STETREEP
+667 EP
-675 TNKVVLVGTK
+675 TTITEEAVEEVIIVGTK
-685 PSVTTT
+685 PTVVETTT
-691 PIPIET
+691 PYTTRYVEDNTKDKDYREVTRPGKAGKTTTTTTYTLDPNTGAVTPNEPTTITEEAVE
-697 EVISDLDLFEGE
+697 EVI
-709 EIEVSKGKEG
+709 
-719 LTTVTVNHELDR
+719 T
-731 ATGKVTDL
+731 
-739 PPVTT
+739 
-744 VTPMEKRIVHVG
+744 VG
-756 TKKRLANVITHYYK
+756 TKPTVVETTTPYTTRYVEDSTKDKDYREVTRPGKSGKTTTTTTYTLDPNTGAVTPNEPTTITEEAVEEVIT
-770 VGTTEKI
+770 VGTK
-777 HEDEIQRDLEVGSPY
+777 P
-792 KTGAD
+792 K
-797 FPEVVEVSHTNQ
+797 VE
-809 TRTETLTTTV
+809 
-819 YKLVETPNTATGIL
+819 
-833 SREGAEV
+833 
-840 VYYFKPV
+840 
-847 VTTEVLQKNPTD
+847 
-859 APKVELEEYTQ
+859 APKVET
-870 PIGTSGEPLVNTEVE
+870 PKVE
-885 FSGGVV
+885 TPKVETPKV
-891 PNYAPKVDLGE
+891 ETPKVETPKVETPKVETPKVETPKVEAPKV
-902 YTQPIG
+902 
-908 TSGEPETHSNSTY
+908 ETP
-921 LKPLGTNGDPLVNTE
+921 K
-936 VEFTGGVTPNEVPK
+936 VETPKVETPKVETPKVETPKVETPKVETPKVETPKVETPKVEVPK
-950 LDVPTYD
+950 
-957 NGTVPNTSPI
+957 S
-967 KELDEFKG
+967 
-975 GVNPFDAP
+975 
-983 TLDKP
+983 
-988 EFKGGVTP
+988 
-996 FDAPTLNK
+996 
-1004 PELKVPEKP
+1004 
-1013 QNAPKQPK
+1013 K
-1021 TPTEGKTTPTLNEP
+1021 TPTEQSTKETSQIPTSVAS
-1035 LKEQKRASE
+1035 KRE
-1044 SKPTLPNTG
+1044 ELPNTG
-1053 TSESD
+1053 TED
-1058 LVISSLG
+1058 HANLV
-1065 VLGILGLLGFSKWKK
+1065 VLGLLGVLSGFGFLAHKK
-1080 SSDLEN
+1080 KEVEK

>member
-7 AVRQDQGH
+7 AVKQEKGH
-15 GFLRK
+15 GYLRK
-20 TKLGLLSGIVLTGA
+20 TKLGLLSGIILTTALG
-34 FSSLFLSGVV
+34 SLFLNGIV
-44 SADEQPNTST
+44 SADEQPNSST
-54 TSNIVQTP
+54 PPNAAQTP
-62 PSAPNNQFETETVH
+62 PSETVVQSEYETSTTH
-76 TVKETEQKAKVED
+76 TVKETELKAKVEE

-94 VSVTQTETENV
+94 VKVTETPTENV
-105 GKAQTPSEVEPLRTT
+105 GVANSSSEVTHLRTT
-120 AEEKVDAQIRD
+120 AEEKVDSQIRD

-141 VKADRAKIDEFKTT
+141 VKADRTKIDEFKNTL
-155 FINANYIKVKA
+155 INANYIKVKA
-166 RVISQVNSR
+166 RLVSQVNSR

-183 ESTVSPITSSSGEI
+183 EASVSPITSSSGEI

-202 NELDLT
+202 NELELT
-208 DTQGLYSAV
+208 DSQGLYNAV

-228 FVKMPTNLGVTNN
+228 FIKVPDRIGITDK
-241 YATNRIN
+241 YATNRVN

-271 SNSVLSSVYG
+271 SDSVLSSIYG

-345 IPIKDLYAKFLDVQ
+345 IPIKDLYAKFLDIQ

-384 VGADYTYR
+384 AGADYTYR

-426 YASNLQRVELT
+426 YASNIQRVELT

-483 LKEVGSDVSLTHP
+483 LKEVGSEVSLTHP

-585 LDGTVTDGKPTEKET
+585 LDGIVTDGKPTEKET

-612 PKVVETPIEFT
+612 PTVVETT
-623 TTYEADPTK
+623 TPYTTRYVEDNTK
-632 EVGVTE
+632 DKDYREVTRPG
-638 VKVAGV
+638 KA
-644 LGKTITTTTY
+644 GKTTTTTTY
-654 TFDPDTWRVTVNP
+654 TLDPNTGAVTPN
-667 STETREEP
+667 EP
-675 TNKVVLVGTK
+675 TTITEEAVEEVITVGTK
-685 PSVTTT
+685 PTVVETTT
-691 PIPIET
+691 PYTTRYVEDNTKDKDYREVTRPGKAGKTTTTTTYTLDPNTGAVTPNEPTTITEEAVE
-697 EVISDLDLFEGE
+697 EVI
-709 EIEVSKGKEG
+709 
-719 LTTVTVNHELDR
+719 T
-731 ATGKVTDL
+731 
-739 PPVTT
+739 
-744 VTPMEKRIVHVG
+744 VG
-756 TKKRLANVITHYYK
+756 TKPK
-770 VGTTEKI
+770 VE
-777 HEDEIQRDLEVGSPY
+777 
-792 KTGAD
+792 
-797 FPEVVEVSHTNQ
+797 
-809 TRTETLTTTV
+809 
-819 YKLVETPNTATGIL
+819 
-833 SREGAEV
+833 
-840 VYYFKPV
+840 
-847 VTTEVLQKNPTD
+847 
-859 APKVELEEYTQ
+859 APKVET
-870 PIGTSGEPLVNTEVE
+870 PKVE
-885 FSGGVV
+885 TPKVETPKV
-891 PNYAPKVDLGE
+891 ETPKVETPKVETPKVETPKVETPKVEAPKV
-902 YTQPIG
+902 
-908 TSGEPETHSNSTY
+908 ETP
-921 LKPLGTNGDPLVNTE
+921 K
-936 VEFTGGVTPNEVPK
+936 VETPKVETPKVETPKVETPKVETPKVETPKVETPKVEVPK
-950 LDVPTYD
+950 
-957 NGTVPNTSPI
+957 S
-967 KELDEFKG
+967 
-975 GVNPFDAP
+975 
-983 TLDKP
+983 
-988 EFKGGVTP
+988 
-996 FDAPTLNK
+996 
-1004 PELKVPEKP
+1004 
-1013 QNAPKQPK
+1013 K
-1021 TPTEGKTTPTLNEP
+1021 TPTEQSTKETSQIPTSVAS
-1035 LKEQKRASE
+1035 KRE
-1044 SKPTLPNTG
+1044 ELPNTG
-1053 TSESD
+1053 TED
-1058 LVISSLG
+1058 HANLV
-1065 VLGILGLLGFSKWKK
+1065 VLGLLGVLSGFGFLAHKK
-1080 SSDLEN
+1080 KEVEK

>member
-7 AVRQDQGH
+7 AVKQEKGH
-15 GFLRK
+15 GYLRK
-20 TKLGLLSGIVLTGA
+20 TKLGLLSGIILTTALG
-34 FSSLFLSGVV
+34 SLFLNGIV
-44 SADEQPNTST
+44 SADEQPTNPTTSVQLSQPAGESSQNEFETST
-54 TSNIVQTP
+54 SH
-62 PSAPNNQFETETVH
+62 A
-76 TVKETEQKAKVED
+76 VKEAELKAKVEE

-94 VSVTQTETENV
+94 ITVNETPVENV
-105 GKAQTPSEVEPLRTT
+105 GTANTPSEVNPLRKT
-120 AEEKVDAQIRD
+120 AEEKVDAEIQS

-141 VKADRAKIDEFKTT
+141 VKADRVKIDEFKNT

-166 RVISQVNSR
+166 RLVSQVNSR
-175 DIDEDVSK
+175 DINEDVSK
-183 ESTVSPITSSSGEI
+183 EASVSPITSSNGELH
-197 RYLKA
+197 YLKA

-208 DTQGLYSAV
+208 DSQGLYNAV

-228 FVKMPTNLGVTNN
+228 FIKVPDRIGITDK
-241 YATNRIN
+241 YETNRVN

-271 SNSVLSSVYG
+271 SDSVLSSIYG

-384 VGADYTYR
+384 AGADYTYR

-483 LKEVGSDVSLTHP
+483 LKEVGSEVSLTHP

-550 TTYVEDKTIDYGTE
+550 TTYVEDKTIEYGTE

-585 LDGTVTDGKPTEKET
+585 LDGIVTDGKPTEKET

-612 PKVVETPIEFT
+612 PKVVETT
-623 TTYEADPTK
+623 TPYTTRYVEDNTK
-632 EVGVTE
+632 DKDYREVTRTG
-638 VKVAGV
+638 KAG
-644 LGKTITTTTY
+644 KTTTTITY
-654 TFDPDTWRVTVNP
+654 TLDPNTGAVTPN
-667 STETREEP
+667 EP
-675 TNKVVLVGTK
+675 TTITEEAVEEVITVGTK
-685 PSVTTT
+685 P
-691 PIPIET
+691 
-697 EVISDLDLFEGE
+697 
-709 EIEVSKGKEG
+709 
-719 LTTVTVNHELDR
+719 
-731 ATGKVTDL
+731 KV
-739 PPVTT
+739 
-744 VTPMEKRIVHVG
+744 E
-756 TKKRLANVITHYYK
+756 
-770 VGTTEKI
+770 
-777 HEDEIQRDLEVGSPY
+777 
-792 KTGAD
+792 
-797 FPEVVEVSHTNQ
+797 
-809 TRTETLTTTV
+809 
-819 YKLVETPNTATGIL
+819 
-833 SREGAEV
+833 
-840 VYYFKPV
+840 
-847 VTTEVLQKNPTD
+847 
-859 APKVELEEYTQ
+859 APKVET
-870 PIGTSGEPLVNTEVE
+870 
-885 FSGGVV
+885 
-891 PNYAPKVDLGE
+891 PKV
-902 YTQPIG
+902 
-908 TSGEPETHSNSTY
+908 ETP
-921 LKPLGTNGDPLVNTE
+921 K
-936 VEFTGGVTPNEVPK
+936 VETPKVETPKVETPKVETPKVETPKVETPKVETPKVETPKVETPKVETPKVETPKVETPKVETPKVETPKVETPKVETPKVETPKVEVPK
-950 LDVPTYD
+950 
-957 NGTVPNTSPI
+957 S
-967 KELDEFKG
+967 
-975 GVNPFDAP
+975 
-983 TLDKP
+983 
-988 EFKGGVTP
+988 
-996 FDAPTLNK
+996 
-1004 PELKVPEKP
+1004 
-1013 QNAPKQPK
+1013 K
-1021 TPTEGKTTPTLNEP
+1021 TPTEQSTKETSQIPTSVAS
-1035 LKEQKRASE
+1035 KRE
-1044 SKPTLPNTG
+1044 ELPNTG
-1053 TSESD
+1053 TED
-1058 LVISSLG
+1058 HANLV
-1065 VLGILGLLGFSKWKK
+1065 VLGLLGVLSGFGFLAHKK
-1080 SSDLEN
+1080 KEVEK

>member
-7 AVRQDQGH
+7 AVKQEKGH
-15 GFLRK
+15 GYLRK
-20 TKLGLLSGIVLTGA
+20 TKLGLLSGIILTTALG
-34 FSSLFLSGVV
+34 SLFLNGIV
-44 SADEQPNTST
+44 SADEQPNSST
-54 TSNIVQTP
+54 PPNAAQTP
-62 PSAPNNQFETETVH
+62 PSETVVQSEYETSTTH
-76 TVKETEQKAKVED
+76 TVKETELKAKVEE

-94 VSVTQTETENV
+94 VKVTETPTENV
-105 GKAQTPSEVEPLRTT
+105 GVANSSSEVTHLRTT
-120 AEEKVDAQIRD
+120 AEEKVDSQIRD

-141 VKADRAKIDEFKTT
+141 VKADRTKIDEFKNTL
-155 FINANYIKVKA
+155 INANYIKVKA
-166 RVISQVNSR
+166 RLVSQVNSR

-183 ESTVSPITSSSGEI
+183 EASVSPITSSSGEI

-202 NELDLT
+202 NELELT
-208 DTQGLYSAV
+208 DSQGLYNAV

-228 FVKMPTNLGVTNN
+228 FIKVPDRIGITDK
-241 YATNRIN
+241 YATNRVN

-271 SNSVLSSVYG
+271 SDSVLSSIYG

-345 IPIKDLYAKFLDVQ
+345 IPIKDLYAKFLDIQ

-384 VGADYTYR
+384 AGADYTYR

-426 YASNLQRVELT
+426 YASNIQRVELT

-483 LKEVGSDVSLTHP
+483 LKEVGSEVSLTHP

-585 LDGTVTDGKPTEKET
+585 LDGTVTDGKSTEKET

-612 PKVVETPIEFT
+612 PTVVETT
-623 TTYEADPTK
+623 TPYTTRYVEDNTK
-632 EVGVTE
+632 DKDYREVTKSG
-638 VKVAGV
+638 KA
-644 LGKTITTTTY
+644 GKTTTTTTY
-654 TFDPDTWRVTVNP
+654 TLNPNTGAVTSN
-667 STETREEP
+667 EP
-675 TNKVVLVGTK
+675 TMITEEAVEEVITVGTK
-685 PSVTTT
+685 PTVVETTT
-691 PIPIET
+691 PYTTRYVEDNTKDKDYREVTKSGKSGKTTTTTTYTLNPNTGAVTSNEPTTITEEAVE
-697 EVISDLDLFEGE
+697 EVI
-709 EIEVSKGKEG
+709 
-719 LTTVTVNHELDR
+719 T
-731 ATGKVTDL
+731 
-739 PPVTT
+739 
-744 VTPMEKRIVHVG
+744 VG
-756 TKKRLANVITHYYK
+756 TKPTVVETTTPYTTRYVEDNTKDKDYREVTRPGKSGKTTTTTTYTLDPNTGAVTPNEPTTITEEAVEEVIT
-770 VGTTEKI
+770 VGTK
-777 HEDEIQRDLEVGSPY
+777 P
-792 KTGAD
+792 K
-797 FPEVVEVSHTNQ
+797 VE
-809 TRTETLTTTV
+809 
-819 YKLVETPNTATGIL
+819 
-833 SREGAEV
+833 
-840 VYYFKPV
+840 
-847 VTTEVLQKNPTD
+847 
-859 APKVELEEYTQ
+859 APKVET
-870 PIGTSGEPLVNTEVE
+870 PKVE
-885 FSGGVV
+885 TPKVETPKV
-891 PNYAPKVDLGE
+891 ETPKVETPKVETPKVETPKVETPKVETPKVETPKVETPKVETPKVETPKVETPKVEAPKVE
-902 YTQPIG
+902 APKI
-908 TSGEPETHSNSTY
+908 
-921 LKPLGTNGDPLVNTE
+921 
-936 VEFTGGVTPNEVPK
+936 EVPK
-950 LDVPTYD
+950 
-957 NGTVPNTSPI
+957 S
-967 KELDEFKG
+967 
-975 GVNPFDAP
+975 
-983 TLDKP
+983 
-988 EFKGGVTP
+988 
-996 FDAPTLNK
+996 
-1004 PELKVPEKP
+1004 
-1013 QNAPKQPK
+1013 K
-1021 TPTEGKTTPTLNEP
+1021 TPTEQSTKETSQIPTSVAS
-1035 LKEQKRASE
+1035 KRE
-1044 SKPTLPNTG
+1044 ELPNTG
-1053 TSESD
+1053 TED
-1058 LVISSLG
+1058 HANLV
-1065 VLGILGLLGFSKWKK
+1065 VLGLLGVLSGFGFLAHKK
-1080 SSDLEN
+1080 KEVEK

>member
-7 AVRQDQGH
+7 AVKQEKGH
-15 GFLRK
+15 GYLRK
-20 TKLGLLSGIVLTGA
+20 TKLGLLSGIILTTALG
-34 FSSLFLSGVV
+34 SLFLNGIV
-44 SADEQPNTST
+44 SADEQPNSST
-54 TSNIVQTP
+54 PPNAAQTP
-62 PSAPNNQFETETVH
+62 PSETVVQSEYETSTTH
-76 TVKETEQKAKVED
+76 TVKETELKAKVEE

-94 VSVTQTETENV
+94 VKVTETPTENV
-105 GKAQTPSEVEPLRTT
+105 GVANSSSEVTHLRTT
-120 AEEKVDAQIRD
+120 AEEKVDSQIRD

-141 VKADRAKIDEFKTT
+141 VKADRTKIDEFKNTL
-155 FINANYIKVKA
+155 INANYIKVKA
-166 RVISQVNSR
+166 RLVSQVNSR

-183 ESTVSPITSSSGEI
+183 EASVSPITSSSGEI

-202 NELDLT
+202 NELELT
-208 DTQGLYSAV
+208 DSQGLYNAV

-228 FVKMPTNLGVTNN
+228 FIKVPDRIGITDK
-241 YATNRIN
+241 YATNRVN

-271 SNSVLSSVYG
+271 SDSVLSSIYG

-345 IPIKDLYAKFLDVQ
+345 IPIKDLYAKFLDIQ

-384 VGADYTYR
+384 AGADYTYR

-426 YASNLQRVELT
+426 YASNIQRVELT

-483 LKEVGSDVSLTHP
+483 LKEVGSEVSLTHP

-612 PKVVETPIEFT
+612 PTVVETT
-623 TTYEADPTK
+623 TPYTTCYVEDNTK
-632 EVGVTE
+632 DKDYREVTRPG
-638 VKVAGV
+638 KA
-644 LGKTITTTTY
+644 GKTTTTTTY
-654 TFDPDTWRVTVNP
+654 TLDPNTGAVTSN
-667 STETREEP
+667 EP
-675 TNKVVLVGTK
+675 TTITEEEVEEVITVGTK
-685 PSVTTT
+685 PTVVETIIPYTTRYVEDNTKDKDYREVTRPGKAGKTTT
-691 PIPIET
+691 TTTYTLDPNTGAVTPNEPTTITEEAIE
-697 EVISDLDLFEGE
+697 EVI
-709 EIEVSKGKEG
+709 
-719 LTTVTVNHELDR
+719 T
-731 ATGKVTDL
+731 
-739 PPVTT
+739 
-744 VTPMEKRIVHVG
+744 VG
-756 TKKRLANVITHYYK
+756 TKP
-770 VGTTEKI
+770 KI
-777 HEDEIQRDLEVGSPY
+777 ESP
-792 KTGAD
+792 K
-797 FPEVVEVSHTNQ
+797 
-809 TRTETLTTTV
+809 
-819 YKLVETPNTATGIL
+819 VETPKVETPKVETPKV
-833 SREGAEV
+833 ETPKVETPKV
-840 VYYFKPV
+840 ETPKVETPKVETPKV
-847 VTTEVLQKNPTD
+847 ETPKVE
-859 APKVELEEYTQ
+859 APKVET
-870 PIGTSGEPLVNTEVE
+870 
-885 FSGGVV
+885 
-891 PNYAPKVDLGE
+891 PKV
-902 YTQPIG
+902 
-908 TSGEPETHSNSTY
+908 ETP
-921 LKPLGTNGDPLVNTE
+921 K
-936 VEFTGGVTPNEVPK
+936 VETPKVESPKVETPKVETPKLETPKVETPKVEVPK
-950 LDVPTYD
+950 
-957 NGTVPNTSPI
+957 S
-967 KELDEFKG
+967 
-975 GVNPFDAP
+975 
-983 TLDKP
+983 
-988 EFKGGVTP
+988 
-996 FDAPTLNK
+996 
-1004 PELKVPEKP
+1004 
-1013 QNAPKQPK
+1013 K
-1021 TPTEGKTTPTLNEP
+1021 TPIEQSTKETSQIPTSVAS
-1035 LKEQKRASE
+1035 KRE
-1044 SKPTLPNTG
+1044 ELPNTG
-1053 TSESD
+1053 TEEHAN
-1058 LVISSLG
+1058 LV
-1065 VLGILGLLGFSKWKK
+1065 VLGLLGVLSGFGFLAHKK
-1080 SSDLEN
+1080 KEVEK

>member
-7 AVRQDQGH
+7 AVKQEKGH
-15 GFLRK
+15 GYLRK
-20 TKLGLLSGIVLTGA
+20 TKLGLLSGIILTTALG
-34 FSSLFLSGVV
+34 SLCLNGIV
-44 SADEQPNTST
+44 SADEQPNSST
-54 TSNIVQTP
+54 PPNAAQTP
-62 PSAPNNQFETETVH
+62 PSETVVQSEYETSTTH
-76 TVKETEQKAKVED
+76 TVKETELKAKVEE

-94 VSVTQTETENV
+94 VKVTETPTENV
-105 GKAQTPSEVEPLRTT
+105 GVANSSSEVTHLRTT
-120 AEEKVDAQIRD
+120 AEEKVDSQIRD

-141 VKADRAKIDEFKTT
+141 VKADRTKIDEFKNTL
-155 FINANYIKVKA
+155 INANYIKVKA
-166 RVISQVNSR
+166 RLVSQVNSR

-183 ESTVSPITSSSGEI
+183 EASVSPITSSSGEI

-202 NELDLT
+202 NELELT
-208 DTQGLYSAV
+208 DSQGLYNAV

-228 FVKMPTNLGVTNN
+228 FIKVPDRIGITDK
-241 YATNRIN
+241 YATNRVN

-271 SNSVLSSVYG
+271 SDSVLSSIYG

-359 GFKGKGVITSSDIPK
+359 GFQGKGVITSSDIPK

-384 VGADYTYR
+384 AGADYTYR

-426 YASNLQRVELT
+426 YASNIQRVELT

-483 LKEVGSDVSLTHP
+483 LKEVGSEVSLTHP

-550 TTYVEDKTIDYGTE
+550 TTYVEDKTIDYGKE

-612 PKVVETPIEFT
+612 PTVVETT
-623 TTYEADPTK
+623 TPYTTRYVEDNTK
-632 EVGVTE
+632 DKDYREVTRTG
-638 VKVAGV
+638 KA
-644 LGKTITTTTY
+644 GKTTTTTTY
-654 TFDPDTWRVTVNP
+654 TLNPNTGAVTSN
-667 STETREEP
+667 EP
-675 TNKVVLVGTK
+675 TTITEEAVEEVITVGTK
-685 PSVTTT
+685 PTVVETTT
-691 PIPIET
+691 PYTTRYVEDNTKDKDYREVTRPGKAGKTTTTTTYTLNPNTGAVTPNKPTTITEEAVE
-697 EVISDLDLFEGE
+697 EVI
-709 EIEVSKGKEG
+709 
-719 LTTVTVNHELDR
+719 T
-731 ATGKVTDL
+731 
-739 PPVTT
+739 
-744 VTPMEKRIVHVG
+744 VG
-756 TKKRLANVITHYYK
+756 TKPK
-770 VGTTEKI
+770 VE
-777 HEDEIQRDLEVGSPY
+777 
-792 KTGAD
+792 
-797 FPEVVEVSHTNQ
+797 
-809 TRTETLTTTV
+809 
-819 YKLVETPNTATGIL
+819 
-833 SREGAEV
+833 
-840 VYYFKPV
+840 
-847 VTTEVLQKNPTD
+847 
-859 APKVELEEYTQ
+859 APKVET
-870 PIGTSGEPLVNTEVE
+870 
-885 FSGGVV
+885 
-891 PNYAPKVDLGE
+891 PKV
-902 YTQPIG
+902 
-908 TSGEPETHSNSTY
+908 ETP
-921 LKPLGTNGDPLVNTE
+921 K
-936 VEFTGGVTPNEVPK
+936 VETPKVETPKVETPKVETPKVETPKVEVPK
-950 LDVPTYD
+950 
-957 NGTVPNTSPI
+957 S
-967 KELDEFKG
+967 
-975 GVNPFDAP
+975 
-983 TLDKP
+983 
-988 EFKGGVTP
+988 
-996 FDAPTLNK
+996 
-1004 PELKVPEKP
+1004 
-1013 QNAPKQPK
+1013 K
-1021 TPTEGKTTPTLNEP
+1021 TPTEQSTKETSQIPTSVAS
-1035 LKEQKRASE
+1035 KRE
-1044 SKPTLPNTG
+1044 ELPNTG
-1053 TSESD
+1053 TED
-1058 LVISSLG
+1058 HANLV
-1065 VLGILGLLGFSKWKK
+1065 VLGLLGVLSGFGFLAHKK
-1080 SSDLEN
+1080 KEVEK

>member
-7 AVRQDQGH
+7 AVKQEKGH
-15 GFLRK
+15 GYLRK
-20 TKLGLLSGIVLTGA
+20 TKLGLLSGIILTTALG
-34 FSSLFLSGVV
+34 SLFLNGIV
-44 SADEQPNTST
+44 SADEQPNSST
-54 TSNIVQTP
+54 PPNAAQTP
-62 PSAPNNQFETETVH
+62 PSETVVQSEYETSTTH
-76 TVKETEQKAKVED
+76 TVKETELKAKVEE

-94 VSVTQTETENV
+94 VKVTETPTENV
-105 GKAQTPSEVEPLRTT
+105 GVANSSSEVTHLRAT

-141 VKADRAKIDEFKTT
+141 VKADRVKIDEFKNT

-166 RVISQVNSR
+166 RLVSQVNSR

-183 ESTVSPITSSSGEI
+183 EASVSPITSSNGELH
-197 RYLKA
+197 YLKA
-202 NELDLT
+202 NELELT
-208 DTQGLYSAV
+208 DSQGLYNAV

-228 FVKMPTNLGVTNN
+228 FIKVPARIGITDK
-241 YATNRIN
+241 YATNRVN

-271 SNSVLSSVYG
+271 SDSVLSSIYG

-293 TLPEETKLYA
+293 TLPEKTKLYA

-483 LKEVGSDVSLTHP
+483 LKEVGSEVSLTHP

-550 TTYVEDKTIDYGTE
+550 TTYVEDKTIDYGKE

-612 PKVVETPIEFT
+612 PTVVETT
-623 TTYEADPTK
+623 TPYTTRYVEDNTK
-632 EVGVTE
+632 DKDYREVTRPG
-638 VKVAGV
+638 KS
-644 LGKTITTTTY
+644 GKTTTTTTY
-654 TFDPDTWRVTVNP
+654 TLNPNTGAVTSN
-667 STETREEP
+667 EP
-675 TNKVVLVGTK
+675 TMITEEAVEEVITVGTK
-685 PSVTTT
+685 PKVVETTT
-691 PIPIET
+691 PYTTRYVEDSTKDKDYREVTRPGKSGKTTTTTTYTLDPNTGAVTPNEPTTITEEAVE
-697 EVISDLDLFEGE
+697 EVI
-709 EIEVSKGKEG
+709 
-719 LTTVTVNHELDR
+719 T
-731 ATGKVTDL
+731 
-739 PPVTT
+739 
-744 VTPMEKRIVHVG
+744 VG
-756 TKKRLANVITHYYK
+756 TKPK
-770 VGTTEKI
+770 VE
-777 HEDEIQRDLEVGSPY
+777 
-792 KTGAD
+792 
-797 FPEVVEVSHTNQ
+797 
-809 TRTETLTTTV
+809 
-819 YKLVETPNTATGIL
+819 
-833 SREGAEV
+833 
-840 VYYFKPV
+840 
-847 VTTEVLQKNPTD
+847 
-859 APKVELEEYTQ
+859 APKVET
-870 PIGTSGEPLVNTEVE
+870 
-885 FSGGVV
+885 
-891 PNYAPKVDLGE
+891 PKV
-902 YTQPIG
+902 
-908 TSGEPETHSNSTY
+908 ETP
-921 LKPLGTNGDPLVNTE
+921 K
-936 VEFTGGVTPNEVPK
+936 VETPKVETPKVETPKVETPKVETPKVETPKVETPKVETPKVEVPK
-950 LDVPTYD
+950 
-957 NGTVPNTSPI
+957 S
-967 KELDEFKG
+967 
-975 GVNPFDAP
+975 
-983 TLDKP
+983 
-988 EFKGGVTP
+988 
-996 FDAPTLNK
+996 
-1004 PELKVPEKP
+1004 
-1013 QNAPKQPK
+1013 K
-1021 TPTEGKTTPTLNEP
+1021 TPTEQSTKETSQIPTSVAS
-1035 LKEQKRASE
+1035 KRE
-1044 SKPTLPNTG
+1044 ELPNTG
-1053 TSESD
+1053 TED
-1058 LVISSLG
+1058 HANLV
-1065 VLGILGLLGFSKWKK
+1065 VLGLLGVLSGFGFLAHKK
-1080 SSDLEN
+1080 KEVEK

>member
-7 AVRQDQGH
+7 AVKQEKGH
-15 GFLRK
+15 GYLRK
-20 TKLGLLSGIVLTGA
+20 TKLGLLSGIILTTALG
-34 FSSLFLSGVV
+34 SLFLNGIV
-44 SADEQPNTST
+44 SADEQPNSST
-54 TSNIVQTP
+54 PPNAAQTP
-62 PSAPNNQFETETVH
+62 PSETVVQSEYETSTTH
-76 TVKETEQKAKVED
+76 TVKETELKAKVEE

-94 VSVTQTETENV
+94 VKVTETPTENV
-105 GKAQTPSEVEPLRTT
+105 GVANSSSEVTHLRTT

-141 VKADRAKIDEFKTT
+141 VKADRTKIDEFKNTL
-155 FINANYIKVKA
+155 INANYIKVKA
-166 RVISQVNSR
+166 RLVSQVNSR

-183 ESTVSPITSSSGEI
+183 EASVSPITSSSGEI

-202 NELDLT
+202 NELELT
-208 DTQGLYSAV
+208 DSQGLYNAV

-228 FVKMPTNLGVTNN
+228 FIKVPDRIGITDK
-241 YATNRIN
+241 YATNRVN

-271 SNSVLSSVYG
+271 SDSVLSSIYG

-374 SKLSEFELRS
+374 SKLSEFEVRS
-384 VGADYTYR
+384 AGADYTYR

-404 QKEYIASKVVPN
+404 QKEYIDSKVVPN

-585 LDGTVTDGKPTEKET
+585 LDGIVTDGKPTEKET

-612 PKVVETPIEFT
+612 PTVVETT
-623 TTYEADPTK
+623 TPYTTRYVEDNTK
-632 EVGVTE
+632 DKDYREVTRTG
-638 VKVAGV
+638 KA
-644 LGKTITTTTY
+644 GKTTTTTTY
-654 TFDPDTWRVTVNP
+654 TLNPNTGAVTSN
-667 STETREEP
+667 EP
-675 TNKVVLVGTK
+675 TTITEEAVEEVITVGTK
-685 PSVTTT
+685 P
-691 PIPIET
+691 
-697 EVISDLDLFEGE
+697 
-709 EIEVSKGKEG
+709 
-719 LTTVTVNHELDR
+719 
-731 ATGKVTDL
+731 KV
-739 PPVTT
+739 
-744 VTPMEKRIVHVG
+744 E
-756 TKKRLANVITHYYK
+756 
-770 VGTTEKI
+770 
-777 HEDEIQRDLEVGSPY
+777 
-792 KTGAD
+792 
-797 FPEVVEVSHTNQ
+797 
-809 TRTETLTTTV
+809 
-819 YKLVETPNTATGIL
+819 
-833 SREGAEV
+833 
-840 VYYFKPV
+840 
-847 VTTEVLQKNPTD
+847 
-859 APKVELEEYTQ
+859 APKVET
-870 PIGTSGEPLVNTEVE
+870 
-885 FSGGVV
+885 
-891 PNYAPKVDLGE
+891 PKV
-902 YTQPIG
+902 
-908 TSGEPETHSNSTY
+908 ETP
-921 LKPLGTNGDPLVNTE
+921 K
-936 VEFTGGVTPNEVPK
+936 VETPKVETPKVEMPKVETPKVETPKVESPKVESPKVETPKVETPKVEVPK
-950 LDVPTYD
+950 
-957 NGTVPNTSPI
+957 S
-967 KELDEFKG
+967 
-975 GVNPFDAP
+975 
-983 TLDKP
+983 
-988 EFKGGVTP
+988 
-996 FDAPTLNK
+996 
-1004 PELKVPEKP
+1004 
-1013 QNAPKQPK
+1013 K
-1021 TPTEGKTTPTLNEP
+1021 TPTEQSTKETSQIPTSVAS
-1035 LKEQKRASE
+1035 KRE
-1044 SKPTLPNTG
+1044 ELPNTG
-1053 TSESD
+1053 TED
-1058 LVISSLG
+1058 HANLV
-1065 VLGILGLLGFSKWKK
+1065 VLGLLGVLSGFGFLAHKK
-1080 SSDLEN
+1080 KEVEK

>member
-7 AVRQDQGH
+7 AVKQEKGH
-15 GFLRK
+15 GYLRK
-20 TKLGLLSGIVLTGA
+20 TKLGLLSGIILTTALG
-34 FSSLFLSGVV
+34 SLFLNGIV
-44 SADEQPNTST
+44 SADEQPNSST
-54 TSNIVQTP
+54 PPNAAQTP
-62 PSAPNNQFETETVH
+62 PSETVVQSEYETSTTH
-76 TVKETEQKAKVED
+76 TVKETELKAKVEE

-94 VSVTQTETENV
+94 VKVTETPTENV
-105 GKAQTPSEVEPLRTT
+105 GVANSSSEVTHLRTT
-120 AEEKVDAQIRD
+120 AEEKVDSQIRD

-141 VKADRAKIDEFKTT
+141 VKADRTKIDEFKNTL
-155 FINANYIKVKA
+155 INANYIKVKA
-166 RVISQVNSR
+166 RLVSQVNSR

-183 ESTVSPITSSSGEI
+183 EASVSPITSSSGEI

-202 NELDLT
+202 NELELT
-208 DTQGLYSAV
+208 DSQGLYNAV

-228 FVKMPTNLGVTNN
+228 FIKVPDRIGITDK
-241 YATNRIN
+241 YATNRVN

-271 SNSVLSSVYG
+271 SDSVLSSIYG

-345 IPIKDLYAKFLDVQ
+345 IPIKDLYAKFLDIQ

-384 VGADYTYR
+384 AGADYTYR

-426 YASNLQRVELT
+426 YASNIQRVELT

-483 LKEVGSDVSLTHP
+483 LKEVGSEVSLTHP

-585 LDGTVTDGKPTEKET
+585 LDGTVTDGKSTEKET

-612 PKVVETPIEFT
+612 PTVVETT
-623 TTYEADPTK
+623 TPYTTRYVEDNTK
-632 EVGVTE
+632 DKDYREVTKSG
-638 VKVAGV
+638 KA
-644 LGKTITTTTY
+644 GKTTTTTTY
-654 TFDPDTWRVTVNP
+654 TLNPNTGAVTSN
-667 STETREEP
+667 EP
-675 TNKVVLVGTK
+675 TMITEEAVEEVITVGTK
-685 PSVTTT
+685 PTVVETTT
-691 PIPIET
+691 PYTTRYVEDNTKDKDYREVTKSGKSGKTTTTTTYTLNPNTGAVTSNEPTTITEEAVE
-697 EVISDLDLFEGE
+697 EVI
-709 EIEVSKGKEG
+709 
-719 LTTVTVNHELDR
+719 T
-731 ATGKVTDL
+731 
-739 PPVTT
+739 
-744 VTPMEKRIVHVG
+744 VG
-756 TKKRLANVITHYYK
+756 TKPTVVETTTPYTTRYVEDNTKDKDYREVTRPGKSGKTTTTTTYTLDPNTGAVTPNEPTTITEEAVEEVIT
-770 VGTTEKI
+770 VGTK
-777 HEDEIQRDLEVGSPY
+777 P
-792 KTGAD
+792 K
-797 FPEVVEVSHTNQ
+797 VE
-809 TRTETLTTTV
+809 
-819 YKLVETPNTATGIL
+819 
-833 SREGAEV
+833 
-840 VYYFKPV
+840 
-847 VTTEVLQKNPTD
+847 
-859 APKVELEEYTQ
+859 APKVET
-870 PIGTSGEPLVNTEVE
+870 PKVE
-885 FSGGVV
+885 TPKVETPKV
-891 PNYAPKVDLGE
+891 ETPKVETPKVETPKVEAPKVE
-902 YTQPIG
+902 APKI
-908 TSGEPETHSNSTY
+908 
-921 LKPLGTNGDPLVNTE
+921 
-936 VEFTGGVTPNEVPK
+936 EVPK
-950 LDVPTYD
+950 
-957 NGTVPNTSPI
+957 S
-967 KELDEFKG
+967 
-975 GVNPFDAP
+975 
-983 TLDKP
+983 
-988 EFKGGVTP
+988 
-996 FDAPTLNK
+996 
-1004 PELKVPEKP
+1004 
-1013 QNAPKQPK
+1013 K
-1021 TPTEGKTTPTLNEP
+1021 TPTEQSTKETSQIPTSVAS
-1035 LKEQKRASE
+1035 KRE
-1044 SKPTLPNTG
+1044 ELPNTG
-1053 TSESD
+1053 TED
-1058 LVISSLG
+1058 HANLV
-1065 VLGILGLLGFSKWKK
+1065 VLGLLGVLSGFGFLAHKK
-1080 SSDLEN
+1080 KEVEK

>member
-7 AVRQDQGH
+7 AVKQEKGH
-15 GFLRK
+15 GYLRK
-20 TKLGLLSGIVLTGA
+20 TKLGLLSGIILTTALG
-34 FSSLFLSGVV
+34 SLFLNGIV
-44 SADEQPNTST
+44 SADEQPNSST
-54 TSNIVQTP
+54 PPNAAQTP
-62 PSAPNNQFETETVH
+62 PSETVVQSEYETSTTH
-76 TVKETEQKAKVED
+76 TVKETELKAKVEE

-94 VSVTQTETENV
+94 VKVTETPTENV
-105 GKAQTPSEVEPLRTT
+105 GVANSSSEVTHLRAT

-141 VKADRAKIDEFKTT
+141 VKADRVKIDEFKNT

-166 RVISQVNSR
+166 RLVSQVNSR

-183 ESTVSPITSSSGEI
+183 EASVSPITSSNGELH
-197 RYLKA
+197 YLKA
-202 NELDLT
+202 NELELT
-208 DTQGLYSAV
+208 DSQGLYNAV

-228 FVKMPTNLGVTNN
+228 FIKVPARIGITDK
-241 YATNRIN
+241 YATNRVN

-271 SNSVLSSVYG
+271 SDSVLSSIYG

-374 SKLSEFELRS
+374 SKLSEFEVRS
-384 VGADYTYR
+384 AGADYTYR

-585 LDGTVTDGKPTEKET
+585 LDGIVTDGKPTEKET

-612 PKVVETPIEFT
+612 PTVVETT
-623 TTYEADPTK
+623 TPYTTRYVEDNTK
-632 EVGVTE
+632 DKDYREVTRTG
-638 VKVAGV
+638 KAG
-644 LGKTITTTTY
+644 KTTTTITY
-654 TFDPDTWRVTVNP
+654 TLDPNTGAVTPN
-667 STETREEP
+667 EP
-675 TNKVVLVGTK
+675 TTITEEAVEEVITVGTK
-685 PSVTTT
+685 P
-691 PIPIET
+691 
-697 EVISDLDLFEGE
+697 
-709 EIEVSKGKEG
+709 
-719 LTTVTVNHELDR
+719 
-731 ATGKVTDL
+731 KV
-739 PPVTT
+739 
-744 VTPMEKRIVHVG
+744 E
-756 TKKRLANVITHYYK
+756 
-770 VGTTEKI
+770 
-777 HEDEIQRDLEVGSPY
+777 
-792 KTGAD
+792 
-797 FPEVVEVSHTNQ
+797 
-809 TRTETLTTTV
+809 
-819 YKLVETPNTATGIL
+819 
-833 SREGAEV
+833 
-840 VYYFKPV
+840 
-847 VTTEVLQKNPTD
+847 
-859 APKVELEEYTQ
+859 APKVET
-870 PIGTSGEPLVNTEVE
+870 
-885 FSGGVV
+885 
-891 PNYAPKVDLGE
+891 PKV
-902 YTQPIG
+902 
-908 TSGEPETHSNSTY
+908 ETP
-921 LKPLGTNGDPLVNTE
+921 K
-936 VEFTGGVTPNEVPK
+936 VETPKVETPKVETPKVETPKVETPKVETPKVETPKVETPKVETPKVETPKVETPKVETPKVETPKVETPKVETPKVETPKVETPKVETPKVETPKVETPKVETPKVEVPK
-950 LDVPTYD
+950 
-957 NGTVPNTSPI
+957 S
-967 KELDEFKG
+967 
-975 GVNPFDAP
+975 
-983 TLDKP
+983 
-988 EFKGGVTP
+988 
-996 FDAPTLNK
+996 
-1004 PELKVPEKP
+1004 
-1013 QNAPKQPK
+1013 K
-1021 TPTEGKTTPTLNEP
+1021 TPTEQSTKETSQIPTSVAS
-1035 LKEQKRASE
+1035 KRE
-1044 SKPTLPNTG
+1044 ELPNTG
-1053 TSESD
+1053 TED
-1058 LVISSLG
+1058 HANLV
-1065 VLGILGLLGFSKWKK
+1065 VLGLLGVLSGFGFLAHKK
-1080 SSDLEN
+1080 KEVEK

>member
-1 MFLLHK
+1 VFLLHK
-7 AVRQDQGH
+7 AVKQEKGH
-15 GFLRK
+15 GYLRK
-20 TKLGLLSGIVLTGA
+20 TKLGLLSGIILTTALG
-34 FSSLFLSGVV
+34 SLFLNGIV
-44 SADEQPNTST
+44 SADEQPNSST
-54 TSNIVQTP
+54 PPNAAQTP
-62 PSAPNNQFETETVH
+62 PSETVVQSEYETSTTH
-76 TVKETEQKAKVED
+76 TVKETELKAKVEE

-94 VSVTQTETENV
+94 VKVTETPTENV
-105 GKAQTPSEVEPLRTT
+105 GVANSSSEVTHLRAT

-141 VKADRAKIDEFKTT
+141 VKADRVKIDEFKNT

-166 RVISQVNSR
+166 RLVSQVNSR
-175 DIDEDVSK
+175 DINEDVSK
-183 ESTVSPITSSSGEI
+183 EASVSPITSSNGELH
-197 RYLKA
+197 YLKA

-208 DTQGLYSAV
+208 DSQGLYNAV

-228 FVKMPTNLGVTNN
+228 FIKVPDRIGITDK
-241 YATNRIN
+241 YETNRVN

-271 SNSVLSSVYG
+271 SDSVLSSIYG

-483 LKEVGSDVSLTHP
+483 LKEVGSEVSLTHP

-550 TTYVEDKTIDYGTE
+550 TTYVEDKTIDYGKE

-612 PKVVETPIEFT
+612 PKVVETT
-623 TTYEADPTK
+623 TPYTTRYVEDNTK
-632 EVGVTE
+632 DKDYREVTRTG
-638 VKVAGV
+638 KA
-644 LGKTITTTTY
+644 GKTTTTTTY
-654 TFDPDTWRVTVNP
+654 TLNPNTGAVTSN
-667 STETREEP
+667 EP
-675 TNKVVLVGTK
+675 TTITEEAVEEVITVGTK
-685 PSVTTT
+685 PTVVETTT
-691 PIPIET
+691 PYTTRYVEDSTKDKDYREVTRPGKSGKTTTTTTYTLDPNTGAVTPNKPTTITEEAVE
-697 EVISDLDLFEGE
+697 EVI
-709 EIEVSKGKEG
+709 
-719 LTTVTVNHELDR
+719 T
-731 ATGKVTDL
+731 
-739 PPVTT
+739 
-744 VTPMEKRIVHVG
+744 VG
-756 TKKRLANVITHYYK
+756 TKPK
-770 VGTTEKI
+770 VEAPK
-777 HEDEIQRDLEVGSPY
+777 
-792 KTGAD
+792 
-797 FPEVVEVSHTNQ
+797 
-809 TRTETLTTTV
+809 
-819 YKLVETPNTATGIL
+819 VETPKVETPKVETPKVETPKVETPKVETPKVETPKVEAPKVEAPKVETPKV
-833 SREGAEV
+833 ETPKVETPKV
-840 VYYFKPV
+840 
-847 VTTEVLQKNPTD
+847 D
-859 APKVELEEYTQ
+859 APKVE
-870 PIGTSGEPLVNTEVE
+870 
-885 FSGGVV
+885 
-891 PNYAPKVDLGE
+891 APKV
-902 YTQPIG
+902 
-908 TSGEPETHSNSTY
+908 ETP
-921 LKPLGTNGDPLVNTE
+921 KV
-936 VEFTGGVTPNEVPK
+936 EVPK
-950 LDVPTYD
+950 
-957 NGTVPNTSPI
+957 S
-967 KELDEFKG
+967 
-975 GVNPFDAP
+975 
-983 TLDKP
+983 
-988 EFKGGVTP
+988 
-996 FDAPTLNK
+996 
-1004 PELKVPEKP
+1004 
-1013 QNAPKQPK
+1013 K
-1021 TPTEGKTTPTLNEP
+1021 TPTEQSTKETSQIPTSVAS
-1035 LKEQKRASE
+1035 KRE
-1044 SKPTLPNTG
+1044 ELPNTG
-1053 TSESD
+1053 TEGHAN
-1058 LVISSLG
+1058 LV
-1065 VLGILGLLGFSKWKK
+1065 VLGLLGVLSGFGFLANKK
-1080 SSDLEN
+1080 KEVEK

>member
-7 AVRQDQGH
+7 AVKQEKGH
-15 GFLRK
+15 GYLRK
-20 TKLGLLSGIVLTGA
+20 TKLGLLSGIILTTALG
-34 FSSLFLSGVV
+34 SLFLNGIV
-44 SADEQPNTST
+44 SADEQPNSST
-54 TSNIVQTP
+54 PPNAAQTP
-62 PSAPNNQFETETVH
+62 PSETVVQSEYETSTTH
-76 TVKETEQKAKVED
+76 TVKETELKAKVEE

-94 VSVTQTETENV
+94 VKVTETPTENV
-105 GKAQTPSEVEPLRTT
+105 GVANSSSEVTHLRTT
-120 AEEKVDAQIRD
+120 AEEKVDSQIRD

-141 VKADRAKIDEFKTT
+141 VKADRTKIDEFKNTL
-155 FINANYIKVKA
+155 INANYIKVKA
-166 RVISQVNSR
+166 RLVSQVNSR

-183 ESTVSPITSSSGEI
+183 EASVSPITSSSGEI

-202 NELDLT
+202 NELELT
-208 DTQGLYSAV
+208 DSQGLYNAV

-228 FVKMPTNLGVTNN
+228 FIKVPDRIGITDK
-241 YATNRIN
+241 YATNRVN

-271 SNSVLSSVYG
+271 SDSVLSSIYG

-345 IPIKDLYAKFLDVQ
+345 IPIKDLYAKFLDIQ

-384 VGADYTYR
+384 AGADYTYR

-426 YASNLQRVELT
+426 YASNIQRVELT

-483 LKEVGSDVSLTHP
+483 LKEVGSEVSLTHP

-585 LDGTVTDGKPTEKET
+585 LDGTVTDGKSTEKET

-612 PKVVETPIEFT
+612 PTVVETT
-623 TTYEADPTK
+623 TPYTTRYVEDNTK
-632 EVGVTE
+632 DKDYREVTKSG
-638 VKVAGV
+638 KA
-644 LGKTITTTTY
+644 GKTTTTTTY
-654 TFDPDTWRVTVNP
+654 TLNPNTGAVTSN
-667 STETREEP
+667 EP
-675 TNKVVLVGTK
+675 TMITEEAVEEVITVGTK
-685 PSVTTT
+685 PTVVETTT
-691 PIPIET
+691 PYTTRYVEDNTKDKDYREVTRPGKSGKTTTTTTYTLDPNTGAVTPNEPTTITEEAVE
-697 EVISDLDLFEGE
+697 EVI
-709 EIEVSKGKEG
+709 
-719 LTTVTVNHELDR
+719 T
-731 ATGKVTDL
+731 
-739 PPVTT
+739 
-744 VTPMEKRIVHVG
+744 VG
-756 TKKRLANVITHYYK
+756 TKPK
-770 VGTTEKI
+770 VE
-777 HEDEIQRDLEVGSPY
+777 
-792 KTGAD
+792 
-797 FPEVVEVSHTNQ
+797 
-809 TRTETLTTTV
+809 
-819 YKLVETPNTATGIL
+819 
-833 SREGAEV
+833 
-840 VYYFKPV
+840 
-847 VTTEVLQKNPTD
+847 
-859 APKVELEEYTQ
+859 APKVET
-870 PIGTSGEPLVNTEVE
+870 
-885 FSGGVV
+885 
-891 PNYAPKVDLGE
+891 PKV
-902 YTQPIG
+902 
-908 TSGEPETHSNSTY
+908 ETP
-921 LKPLGTNGDPLVNTE
+921 K
-936 VEFTGGVTPNEVPK
+936 VETPKVETPKVETPKVETPKVETPKVETPKVETPKVETPKVETPKVETPKVETPKVETPKVEVPK
-950 LDVPTYD
+950 
-957 NGTVPNTSPI
+957 S
-967 KELDEFKG
+967 
-975 GVNPFDAP
+975 
-983 TLDKP
+983 
-988 EFKGGVTP
+988 
-996 FDAPTLNK
+996 
-1004 PELKVPEKP
+1004 
-1013 QNAPKQPK
+1013 K
-1021 TPTEGKTTPTLNEP
+1021 TPTEQSTKETSQIPTSVAS
-1035 LKEQKRASE
+1035 KRE
-1044 SKPTLPNTG
+1044 ELPNTG
-1053 TSESD
+1053 TED
-1058 LVISSLG
+1058 HANLV
-1065 VLGILGLLGFSKWKK
+1065 VLGLLGVLSGFGFLAHKK
-1080 SSDLEN
+1080 KEVEK

>member
-7 AVRQDQGH
+7 AVKQEKGH
-15 GFLRK
+15 GYLRK
-20 TKLGLLSGIVLTGA
+20 TKLGLLSGIILTTALG
-34 FSSLFLSGVV
+34 SLFLNGIV
-44 SADEQPNTST
+44 SADEQPNSST
-54 TSNIVQTP
+54 PPNAAQTP
-62 PSAPNNQFETETVH
+62 PSETVVQSEYETSTTH
-76 TVKETEQKAKVED
+76 TVKETELKAKVEE

-94 VSVTQTETENV
+94 VKVTETPTENV
-105 GKAQTPSEVEPLRTT
+105 GVANSSSEVTHLRTT

-141 VKADRAKIDEFKTT
+141 VKADRTKIDEFKNTL
-155 FINANYIKVKA
+155 INANYIKVKA
-166 RVISQVNSR
+166 RLVSQVNSR

-183 ESTVSPITSSSGEI
+183 EASVSPITSSSGEI

-202 NELDLT
+202 NELELT
-208 DTQGLYSAV
+208 DSQGLYNAV

-228 FVKMPTNLGVTNN
+228 FIKVPARIGITDK
-241 YATNRIN
+241 YATNRVN

-271 SNSVLSSVYG
+271 SDSVLSSIYG

-374 SKLSEFELRS
+374 SKLSEFEVRS
-384 VGADYTYR
+384 AGADYTYR

-483 LKEVGSDVSLTHP
+483 LKEVGSEVSLTHP

-550 TTYVEDKTIDYGTE
+550 TTYVEDKTIDYGKE

-612 PKVVETPIEFT
+612 PTVVETT
-623 TTYEADPTK
+623 TPYTTRYVEDNTK
-632 EVGVTE
+632 DKDYREVTRPG
-638 VKVAGV
+638 KS
-644 LGKTITTTTY
+644 GKTTTTTTY
-654 TFDPDTWRVTVNP
+654 TLNPNTGAVTSN
-667 STETREEP
+667 EP
-675 TNKVVLVGTK
+675 TMITEEAVEEVITVGTK
-685 PSVTTT
+685 PKVVETTT
-691 PIPIET
+691 PYTTRYVEDSTKDKDYREVTRPGKSGKTTTTTTYTLDPNTGAVTPNEPTTITEEAVE
-697 EVISDLDLFEGE
+697 EVI
-709 EIEVSKGKEG
+709 
-719 LTTVTVNHELDR
+719 T
-731 ATGKVTDL
+731 
-739 PPVTT
+739 
-744 VTPMEKRIVHVG
+744 VG
-756 TKKRLANVITHYYK
+756 TKPK
-770 VGTTEKI
+770 VE
-777 HEDEIQRDLEVGSPY
+777 
-792 KTGAD
+792 
-797 FPEVVEVSHTNQ
+797 
-809 TRTETLTTTV
+809 
-819 YKLVETPNTATGIL
+819 
-833 SREGAEV
+833 
-840 VYYFKPV
+840 
-847 VTTEVLQKNPTD
+847 
-859 APKVELEEYTQ
+859 APKVET
-870 PIGTSGEPLVNTEVE
+870 PKVE
-885 FSGGVV
+885 TPKVETPKV
-891 PNYAPKVDLGE
+891 ETPKVETPKVETPKVETPKVETPKVETPKVETPKVETPKVEAPKVE
-902 YTQPIG
+902 AP
-908 TSGEPETHSNSTY
+908 
-921 LKPLGTNGDPLVNTE
+921 K
-936 VEFTGGVTPNEVPK
+936 VEAPKVEAPKVEAPKIEVPK
-950 LDVPTYD
+950 
-957 NGTVPNTSPI
+957 S
-967 KELDEFKG
+967 
-975 GVNPFDAP
+975 
-983 TLDKP
+983 
-988 EFKGGVTP
+988 
-996 FDAPTLNK
+996 
-1004 PELKVPEKP
+1004 
-1013 QNAPKQPK
+1013 K
-1021 TPTEGKTTPTLNEP
+1021 TPTEQSTKETSQIPTSVAS
-1035 LKEQKRASE
+1035 KRE
-1044 SKPTLPNTG
+1044 ELPNTG
-1053 TSESD
+1053 TED
-1058 LVISSLG
+1058 HANLV
-1065 VLGILGLLGFSKWKK
+1065 VLGLLGVLSGFGFLAHKK
-1080 SSDLEN
+1080 KEVEK

>member
-7 AVRQDQGH
+7 AVKQEKGH
-15 GFLRK
+15 GYLRK
-20 TKLGLLSGIVLTGA
+20 TKLGLLSGIILTTALG
-34 FSSLFLSGVV
+34 SLFLNGIV
-44 SADEQPNTST
+44 SADEQPNSST
-54 TSNIVQTP
+54 PPNAAQTP
-62 PSAPNNQFETETVH
+62 PSETVVQSEYETSTTH
-76 TVKETEQKAKVED
+76 TVKETELKAKVEE

-94 VSVTQTETENV
+94 VKVTETPTENV
-105 GKAQTPSEVEPLRTT
+105 GVANSSSEVTHLRTT
-120 AEEKVDAQIRD
+120 AEEKVDSQIRD

-141 VKADRAKIDEFKTT
+141 VKADRTKIDEFKNTL
-155 FINANYIKVKA
+155 INANYIKVKA
-166 RVISQVNSR
+166 RLVSQVNSR

-183 ESTVSPITSSSGEI
+183 EASVSPITSSSGEI

-202 NELDLT
+202 NELELT
-208 DTQGLYSAV
+208 DSQGLYNAV

-228 FVKMPTNLGVTNN
+228 FIKVPDRIGITDK
-241 YATNRIN
+241 YATNRVN

-271 SNSVLSSVYG
+271 SDSVLSSIYG

-345 IPIKDLYAKFLDVQ
+345 IPIKDLYAKFLDIQ

-384 VGADYTYR
+384 AGADYTYR

-483 LKEVGSDVSLTHP
+483 LKEVGSEVSLTHP

-550 TTYVEDKTIDYGTE
+550 TTYVEDKTIDYGKE

-612 PKVVETPIEFT
+612 PTVVETT
-623 TTYEADPTK
+623 TPYTTRYVEDNTK
-632 EVGVTE
+632 DKDYREVTRPG
-638 VKVAGV
+638 KS
-644 LGKTITTTTY
+644 GKTTTTTTY
-654 TFDPDTWRVTVNP
+654 TLNPNTGAVTSN
-667 STETREEP
+667 EP
-675 TNKVVLVGTK
+675 TMITEEAVEEVITVGTK
-685 PSVTTT
+685 PKVVETTT
-691 PIPIET
+691 PYTTRYVEDSTKDKDYREVTRPGKSGKTTTTTTYTLNPNTGAVTSNEPTTITEEAVE
-697 EVISDLDLFEGE
+697 EVI
-709 EIEVSKGKEG
+709 
-719 LTTVTVNHELDR
+719 T
-731 ATGKVTDL
+731 
-739 PPVTT
+739 
-744 VTPMEKRIVHVG
+744 VG
-756 TKKRLANVITHYYK
+756 TKPK
-770 VGTTEKI
+770 VE
-777 HEDEIQRDLEVGSPY
+777 
-792 KTGAD
+792 
-797 FPEVVEVSHTNQ
+797 
-809 TRTETLTTTV
+809 
-819 YKLVETPNTATGIL
+819 
-833 SREGAEV
+833 
-840 VYYFKPV
+840 
-847 VTTEVLQKNPTD
+847 
-859 APKVELEEYTQ
+859 APKVET
-870 PIGTSGEPLVNTEVE
+870 
-885 FSGGVV
+885 
-891 PNYAPKVDLGE
+891 PKV
-902 YTQPIG
+902 
-908 TSGEPETHSNSTY
+908 ETP
-921 LKPLGTNGDPLVNTE
+921 K
-936 VEFTGGVTPNEVPK
+936 VETPKVETPKVETPKVETPKVETPKVETPKVETPKVETPKVETPKVETPKVETPKVEVPK
-950 LDVPTYD
+950 
-957 NGTVPNTSPI
+957 S
-967 KELDEFKG
+967 
-975 GVNPFDAP
+975 
-983 TLDKP
+983 
-988 EFKGGVTP
+988 
-996 FDAPTLNK
+996 
-1004 PELKVPEKP
+1004 
-1013 QNAPKQPK
+1013 K
-1021 TPTEGKTTPTLNEP
+1021 TPTEQSTKETSQIPTSVVS
-1035 LKEQKRASE
+1035 KRE
-1044 SKPTLPNTG
+1044 ELPNTG
-1053 TSESD
+1053 TED
-1058 LVISSLG
+1058 HANLV
-1065 VLGILGLLGFSKWKK
+1065 VLGLLGVLSGFGFLAHKK
-1080 SSDLEN
+1080 KEVEK

>member
-7 AVRQDQGH
+7 AVKQEKGH
-15 GFLRK
+15 GYLRK
-20 TKLGLLSGIVLTGA
+20 TKLGLLSGIILTTALG
-34 FSSLFLSGVV
+34 SLFLNGIV
-44 SADEQPNTST
+44 SADEQPNSST
-54 TSNIVQTP
+54 PPNAAQTP
-62 PSAPNNQFETETVH
+62 PSETVVQSEYETSTTH
-76 TVKETEQKAKVED
+76 TVKETELKAKVEE

-94 VSVTQTETENV
+94 VKVTETPTENV
-105 GKAQTPSEVEPLRTT
+105 GVANSSSEVTHLRAT

-141 VKADRAKIDEFKTT
+141 VKADRVKIDEFKNTL
-155 FINANYIKVKA
+155 INANYIKVKA
-166 RVISQVNSR
+166 RLVSQVNSR

-183 ESTVSPITSSSGEI
+183 EASVSPITSSSGEI

-202 NELDLT
+202 NELELT
-208 DTQGLYSAV
+208 DSQGLYNAV

-228 FVKMPTNLGVTNN
+228 FIKVPARIGITDK
-241 YATNRIN
+241 YATNRVN

-271 SNSVLSSVYG
+271 SDSVLSSIYG

-384 VGADYTYR
+384 AGADYTYR

-483 LKEVGSDVSLTHP
+483 LKEVGSEVSLTHP

-585 LDGTVTDGKPTEKET
+585 LDGIVADGKPTEKET

-612 PKVVETPIEFT
+612 PTVVETT
-623 TTYEADPTK
+623 TPYTTRYVEDNTK
-632 EVGVTE
+632 DKDYREVTRPG
-638 VKVAGV
+638 KA
-644 LGKTITTTTY
+644 GKTTTTTTY
-654 TFDPDTWRVTVNP
+654 TLNPNTGAVTSNEPTTITEEAVEEVVEPVVEEATVETVETVEVPEEDFEDDDFEEEEGDSDYEETVDQLEEAARVTK
-667 STETREEP
+667 EY
-675 TNKVVLVGTK
+675 L
-685 PSVTTT
+685 
-691 PIPIET
+691 
-697 EVISDLDLFEGE
+697 EGIAKTYGAE
-709 EIEVSKGKEG
+709 A
-719 LTTVTVNHELDR
+719 TVTVEARRDR
-731 ATGKVTDL
+731 MTFVFDTDKQGLLIGKHGKILNALQVLAQVSVHRFIKGRISVQVDVGDYRQRRSETLQQIAERTARKVLKTKQPVYLEPL
-739 PPVTT
+739 PAY
-744 VTPMEKRIVHVG
+744 ERKQIHAALSKNKRIS
-756 TKKRLANVITHYYK
+756 THSEGKEPHRY
-770 VGTTEKI
+770 
-777 HEDEIQRDLEVGSPY
+777 L
-792 KTGAD
+792 
-797 FPEVVEVSHTNQ
+797 VVE
-809 TRTETLTTTV
+809 
-819 YKLVETPNTATGIL
+819 I
-833 SREGAEV
+833 AE
-840 VYYFKPV
+840 
-847 VTTEVLQKNPTD
+847 
-859 APKVELEEYTQ
+859 
-870 PIGTSGEPLVNTEVE
+870 
-885 FSGGVV
+885 
-891 PNYAPKVDLGE
+891 
-902 YTQPIG
+902 
-908 TSGEPETHSNSTY
+908 
-921 LKPLGTNGDPLVNTE
+921 
-936 VEFTGGVTPNEVPK
+936 
-950 LDVPTYD
+950 
-957 NGTVPNTSPI
+957 
-967 KELDEFKG
+967 
-975 GVNPFDAP
+975 
-983 TLDKP
+983 
-988 EFKGGVTP
+988 
-996 FDAPTLNK
+996 
-1004 PELKVPEKP
+1004 
-1013 QNAPKQPK
+1013 
-1021 TPTEGKTTPTLNEP
+1021 
-1035 LKEQKRASE
+1035 
-1044 SKPTLPNTG
+1044 
-1053 TSESD
+1053 
-1058 LVISSLG
+1058 
-1065 VLGILGLLGFSKWKK
+1065 
-1080 SSDLEN
+1080 

>member
-7 AVRQDQGH
+7 AVKQEKGH
-15 GFLRK
+15 GYLRK
-20 TKLGLLSGIVLTGA
+20 TKLGLLSGIILTTALG
-34 FSSLFLSGVV
+34 SLCLNGIV
-44 SADEQPNTST
+44 SADEQPNSST
-54 TSNIVQTP
+54 PPNAAQTP
-62 PSAPNNQFETETVH
+62 PSETVVQSEYETSTTH
-76 TVKETEQKAKVED
+76 TVKETELKAKVEE

-94 VSVTQTETENV
+94 VKVTETPTENV
-105 GKAQTPSEVEPLRTT
+105 GVANSSSEVTHLRTT
-120 AEEKVDAQIRD
+120 AEEKVDSQIRD

-141 VKADRAKIDEFKTT
+141 VKADRTKIDEFKNTL
-155 FINANYIKVKA
+155 INANYIKVKA
-166 RVISQVNSR
+166 RLVSQVNSR

-183 ESTVSPITSSSGEI
+183 EASVSPITSSSGEI

-202 NELDLT
+202 NELELT
-208 DTQGLYSAV
+208 DSQGLYNAV

-228 FVKMPTNLGVTNN
+228 FIKVPDRIGITDK
-241 YATNRIN
+241 YATNRVN

-271 SNSVLSSVYG
+271 SDSVLSSIYG

-384 VGADYTYR
+384 AGADYTYR

-483 LKEVGSDVSLTHP
+483 LKEVGSEVSLTHP

-612 PKVVETPIEFT
+612 PTVVETT
-623 TTYEADPTK
+623 TPYITRYVEDNTK
-632 EVGVTE
+632 DKDYREVTRPG
-638 VKVAGV
+638 KA
-644 LGKTITTTTY
+644 GKTTTTTTY
-654 TFDPDTWRVTVNP
+654 TLNPNTGAVTSN
-667 STETREEP
+667 EP
-675 TNKVVLVGTK
+675 TTITEEAVEEVITVGTK
-685 PSVTTT
+685 PTVVETTT
-691 PIPIET
+691 PYTTRYVEDNTKDKDYREVTRPGKAGKTTTTTTYTLDPNTGAVTPNEPTTITEEAVE
-697 EVISDLDLFEGE
+697 EVI
-709 EIEVSKGKEG
+709 
-719 LTTVTVNHELDR
+719 T
-731 ATGKVTDL
+731 
-739 PPVTT
+739 
-744 VTPMEKRIVHVG
+744 VG
-756 TKKRLANVITHYYK
+756 TKPK
-770 VGTTEKI
+770 VEAPK
-777 HEDEIQRDLEVGSPY
+777 V
-792 KTGAD
+792 
-797 FPEVVEVSHTNQ
+797 
-809 TRTETLTTTV
+809 
-819 YKLVETPNTATGIL
+819 
-833 SREGAEV
+833 
-840 VYYFKPV
+840 
-847 VTTEVLQKNPTD
+847 D
-859 APKVELEEYTQ
+859 APKVE
-870 PIGTSGEPLVNTEVE
+870 
-885 FSGGVV
+885 
-891 PNYAPKVDLGE
+891 APKVE
-902 YTQPIG
+902 APKI
-908 TSGEPETHSNSTY
+908 
-921 LKPLGTNGDPLVNTE
+921 
-936 VEFTGGVTPNEVPK
+936 EVPK
-950 LDVPTYD
+950 
-957 NGTVPNTSPI
+957 S
-967 KELDEFKG
+967 
-975 GVNPFDAP
+975 
-983 TLDKP
+983 
-988 EFKGGVTP
+988 
-996 FDAPTLNK
+996 
-1004 PELKVPEKP
+1004 
-1013 QNAPKQPK
+1013 K
-1021 TPTEGKTTPTLNEP
+1021 TPTEQSTKETSQIPTSVAS
-1035 LKEQKRASE
+1035 KRE
-1044 SKPTLPNTG
+1044 ELPNTG
-1053 TSESD
+1053 TED
-1058 LVISSLG
+1058 HANLV
-1065 VLGILGLLGFSKWKK
+1065 VLGLLGVLSGFGFLAHKK
-1080 SSDLEN
+1080 KEVEK